1 MTKDGKIS
9 ILIDVDAK
17 QVPNVISSI
26 EKNFG
31 QLGKNADDITK
42 KIGNN
47 MGANTETGA
56 KVANQAVD
64 SVEQS
69 MTDLGRSTDTA
80 TVKAGKSLSENFEVG
95 SKAANNATD
104 SVAKGVTDLTATTS
118 TELAKSGRIMGE
130 SFDSGA
136 KNANQANDSVVK
148 SVTSLVSS
156 VESSAPKIGK
166 ELGGSFQSGAK
177 EATSALDGIGK
188 SSSNMLASIEA
199 TSPKAGRSI
208 GNSFE
213 AGSKQAASALGSI
226 EKSSAQMV
234 PPVELSATKAGKSIA
249 TSLEA
254 GSKDGVKTVSDAV
267 DAMKKDLTSLGDEA
281 EKSGAKM
288 STSFSQ
294 PEPKANLLTGS
305 VGKLSA
311 AMLITKGATTALTM
325 AKGSLD
331 GAFGRID
338 TLNNFE
344 NTMTR
349 LTGSSEEAAAGMEG
363 VRDVVVGTNYMLD
376 SAAQTVQRL
385 VMQNGSLEQST
396 KSYQIWGDAVA
407 MYGDGAAETMDNVMD
422 AMIQMRATGTV
433 NMAQMDRMVRR
444 GVDPWKIYEDATGMS
459 MQSIRDAL
467 RDGEISA
474 NEFFDTV
481 EQAMRDGGNEFTSV
495 SGMAQQAGDTWAGSF
510 ANMATA
516 TSRGTANIIAS
527 MDEAFSETRFGS
539 MKENIQ
545 GFGKAFEGALNG
557 IAGVIPPVVSAVDTM
572 TGGVIA
578 VKDAAVTASPVIIGL
593 GTAFGGLLIVQ
604 KAAVATASY
613 VQMLKY
619 LTGAT
624 SGATMAKKVDAVATK
639 LGISLNLQNATTT
652 KAVVAANISNAA
664 SLKGAAAAQK
674 TYAIAAGASAAA
686 KKALAAASILLN
698 PVVAGTAAVLG
709 AAGIAAAIM
718 GKNFLDTR
726 KKTKELA
733 SELDGLKDDLDNVGK
748 STQSSAKEFESQA
761 KVIESNA
768 ERNKD
773 LAAELQRLSAIE
785 DKSTADKKLMADA
798 VDELNNSVTGLNL
811 SYDEETGLLNATT
824 EEINKRIEASKGMEE
839 VNRLTERQKT
849 LNQEAADI
857 ESSLTEVAKERM
869 RLEQEASESG
879 VDGKKKVKES
889 LEGLSQKEDEL
900 QGLLVENQSER
911 NQLYAEEQEKRRA
924 VAETVSEANSQMIT
938 SWNVLSDAQQA
949 ALESMNSM
957 YKKLV
962 EESGNA
968 FKQIEQQEA
977 ISLDQMKENLQKNAE
992 AMRTWSTN
1000 VAILAKAGVDDGIIM
1015 QLEKLG
1021 PAGALQTQQMVD
1033 EMGLNLGSLAE
1044 LGGEHTKSLL
1054 EQMGLHMEDLPKMSA
1069 EQSAWFVENLDLE
1082 LGKLPETAQ
1091 QHISDLNGTADATMK
1106 QAMASMGNIVGE
1118 ETETVAEKFGL
1129 IPEKSEASLRR
1140 GTEGRDFAQWGRQP
1154 VEEIGDGMVEATAK
1168 VEEAAKEVAQ
1178 TPERVM
1184 GPQLEQTDYASMGA
1198 APPTKLG
1205 QGILDNITSVEEAS
1219 KEVAQTPE
1227 TMFQETIQ
1235 ANRYIPTGQETGK
1248 GLSEGIN
1255 QSNADVELAAKAIGM
1270 IPENT
1275 IQAEMTTEKT
1285 KESGTEVGRGV
1296 AQGIDSSQEAVQQS
1310 AKAVADTPN
1319 NELSSHMNQGNY
1331 AEYGQAVGEGLATGI
1346 AATSP
1351 VVVAEV
1357 NKLVDQ
1363 MVKQTDIGIK
1373 NMTVSFNQVV
1383 PNVANA
1389 LSALPMVASNSMNS
1403 MNMSFQSGS
1412 QVQLATVKALNSNLI
1427 RTFTNTPSEFQS
1439 IGRDIMSRLNS
1450 GMMAESSRVVATSR
1464 NISNRIV
1471 QSFNQ
1476 LPNQMQTAGRNAI
1489 SSLNSGMNSSANQPV
1504 STASRTSSAVV
1515 SAFSGL
1521 PNQLNGV
1528 GRDAMAGL
1536 NAGLN
1541 AGTASVLA
1549 TANRI
1554 ANQVANT
1561 MKQALDIN
1569 SPSRVMAS
1577 EVGRW
1582 IPEGVAVG
1590 IDKYADVAYQSI
1602 DNLSNGILR
1611 ITTPEIALGASSM
1624 GMEARG
1630 TQIINQSYSTQS
1642 PYTSKIAQALTD
1654 LANKEQIVM
1663 IEDTNGL
1670 TKIIGKTMARG
1681 GF

>member
-1 MTKDGKIS
+1 MSRSDGKVT
-9 ILIDVDAK
+9 IDIIVNGK
-17 QVPNVISSI
+17 QVTKEIDTVEQGFSR
-26 EKNFG
+26 
-31 QLGKNADDITK
+31 LGKNADDVMK
-42 KIGNN
+42 KVGSD
-47 MGANTETGA
+47 MGANTESGA
-56 KVANQAVD
+56 KSANQAVD
-64 SVEQS
+64 SVEKTVS
-69 MTDLGRSTDTA
+69 GLGKTTESATA
-80 TVKAGKSLSENFEVG
+80 KAGKSIGDNFDTG
-95 SKAANNATD
+95 AKDANQATD
-104 SVAKGVTDLTATTS
+104 SVAKGVADLTATTS
-118 TELAKSGRIMGE
+118 TELAKSGSIMGE

-156 VESSAPKIGK
+156 VESSAPTMGRSISETFLSAAKDSEASTDFITKSVNQMVSQVDLSATTAGK
-166 ELGGSFQSGAK
+166 SIAENFDSGAK
-177 EATSALDGIGK
+177 SSIAALDSVGKSGSSLLSSVESFSNKSGRAIAESFESGAKQANNATESIGK
-188 SSSNMLASIEA
+188 TAS
-199 TSPKAGRSI
+199 K
-208 GNSFE
+208 
-213 AGSKQAASALGSI
+213 
-226 EKSSAQMV
+226 MV
-234 PPVELSATKAGKSIA
+234 PPVELSATKAGKSISESIKVGA
-249 TSLEA
+249 KR
-254 GSKDGVKTVSDAV
+254 GSSALGSAV
-267 DAMKKDLTSLGDEA
+267 DAMKGHLLALQEYADNTGSKLGDSF
-281 EKSGAKM
+281 EKPNPS
-288 STSFSQ
+288 
-294 PEPKANLLTGS
+294 ANLLTGS

-527 MDEAFSETRFGS
+527 MDEAFGKTRFGS

-545 GFGKAFEGALNG
+545 GFGKTFEGALNS
-557 IAGVIPPVVSAVDTM
+557 IAGVIPPVVSAIDTM
-572 TGGVIA
+572 AGGVIA
-578 VKDAAVTASPVIIGL
+578 VKDAAVTSAPVIVGL
-593 GTAFGGLLIVQ
+593 GTAIGGLLIVQ

-624 SGATMAKKVDAVATK
+624 SSATMAKKVDAVATK
-639 LGISLNLQNATTT
+639 LGISLNLQNATAT

-674 TYAIAAGASAAA
+674 TYAIAAGASAVA

-698 PVVAGTAAVLG
+698 PLVAGTAVALG
-709 AAGIAAAIM
+709 LAGVAAAKM
-718 GKNFLDTR
+718 GIDFFAAR
-726 KKTKELA
+726 KKAKELA
-733 SELDGLKDDLDNVGK
+733 SELDGLKGDLDSVEK

-761 KVIESNA
+761 KVIESNT

-785 DKSTADKKLMADA
+785 DKSAADKKLMADT

-924 VAETVSEANSQMIT
+924 VAETVSAANSQMIT

-1106 QAMASMGNIVGE
+1106 QAMASMANIVGE

-1129 IPEKSEASLRR
+1129 VPEKSEASLRR

-1154 VEEIGDGMVEATAK
+1154 VEEIGDGMVEATPK

-1184 GPQLEQTDYASMGA
+1184 GPQLEQTDYTSMGA

-1219 KEVAQTPE
+1219 KEVANVPEQTIRE
-1227 TMFQETIQ
+1227 TVGIDK
-1235 ANRYIPTGQETGK
+1235 YISLGHPVGEGTSQGVREGK
-1248 GLSEGIN
+1248 S
-1255 QSNADVELAAKAIGM
+1255 QVESAAKEIAM
-1270 IPENT
+1270 VPEN
-1275 IQAEMTTEKT
+1275 ILNNEMTASNYNKN
-1285 KESGTEVGRGV
+1285 GQDVGAGS
-1296 AQGIDSSQEAVQQS
+1296 AKGIKDSQGAVQKA
-1310 AKAVADTPN
+1310 AKEIALVPG
-1319 NELSSHMNQGNY
+1319 NEISTHMNQQ
-1331 AEYGQAVGEGLATGI
+1331 EYQKHGEKVGKGTSQGITDTAPQAVSEI
-1346 AATSP
+1346 
-1351 VVVAEV
+1351 
-1357 NKLVDQ
+1357 NKMTEE
-1363 MVKQTDIGIK
+1363 MVKTSNEGSKKMQEVFEKLTKEIDK
-1373 NMTVSFNQVV
+1373 TLQS
-1383 PNVANA
+1383 
-1389 LSALPMVASNSMNS
+1389 LPKI
-1403 MNMSFQSGS
+1403 
-1412 QVQLATVKALNSNLI
+1412 ATVAMRESNQAYLEGMRGANDII
-1427 RTFTNTPSEFQS
+1427 REGAQQ
-1439 IGRDIMSRLNS
+1439 M
-1450 GMMAESSRVVATSR
+1450 
-1464 NISNRIV
+1464 
-1471 QSFNQ
+1471 
-1476 LPNQMQTAGRNAI
+1476 PNQMNHLPDQFYRIGQNSMIGLNNGLIAGQAQV
-1489 SSLNSGMNSSANQPV
+1489 L
-1504 STASRTSSAVV
+1504 STA
-1515 SAFSGL
+1515 
-1521 PNQLNGV
+1521 
-1528 GRDAMAGL
+1528 
-1536 NAGLN
+1536 
-1541 AGTASVLA
+1541 AS
-1549 TANRI
+1549 I
-1554 ANQVANT
+1554 ANQVAQT
-1561 MKQALDIN
+1561 MQRALDIN
-1569 SPSRVMAS
+1569 SPSKVM
-1577 EVGRW
+1577 EMDVGRW
-1582 IPEGVAVG
+1582 IPAGIGEGIERFKHLALDA
-1590 IDKYADVAYQSI
+1590 IED
-1602 DNLSNGILR
+1602 
-1611 ITTPEIALGASSM
+1611 LGAQLVLPNIQAESVAIAGNAGFGRALPVSTN
-1624 GMEARG
+1624 ESR
-1630 TQIINQSYSTQS
+1630 TTNQTIHNT
-1642 PYTSKIAQALTD
+1642 PHIDIHFGEITIVDDRDIEELAKD
-1654 LANKEQIVM
+1654 LAQNTTDELRRTLRDV
-1663 IEDTNGL
+1663 
-1670 TKIIGKTMARG
+1670 
-1681 GF
+1681 

>member
-1 MTKDGKIS
+1 MHYRKKVKKMSRSDGKVT
-9 ILIDVDAK
+9 IDIIVNGK
-17 QVPNVISSI
+17 QVTKEIDTVEQGFSR
-26 EKNFG
+26 
-31 QLGKNADDITK
+31 LGKNADDVMK
-42 KIGNN
+42 KVGND
-47 MGANTETGA
+47 MGANTESGA
-56 KVANQAVD
+56 KSANKAVD
-64 SVEQS
+64 SVEK
-69 MTDLGRSTDTA
+69 TVNDLGKTTESATA
-80 TVKAGKSLSENFEVG
+80 KAGKSIGDNFDAG
-95 SKAANNATD
+95 SKEANQATD
-104 SVAKGVTDLTATTS
+104 SVAKGVADLTATTS

-136 KNANQANDSVVK
+136 KDANQANESVVK

-166 ELGGSFQSGAK
+166 ELGSSFQSGAK

-188 SSSNMLASIEA
+188 SSSNMLASIEV

-208 GNSFE
+208 GDSFE

-254 GSKDGVKTVSDAV
+254 GSKDGAKTVSDAV
-267 DAMKKDLTSLGDEA
+267 DAMKKDLMSLGDEA

-444 GVDPWKIYEDATGMS
+444 GVDPWKIYEDATGVS

-545 GFGKAFEGALNG
+545 GFGKTFEGVLNN
-557 IAGVIPPVVSAVDTM
+557 IAGVIPPVVSAVDTLV
-572 TGGVIA
+572 GGIVSLTQVSPLANAAILSLTA
-578 VKDAAVTASPVIIGL
+578 GIVGYMVVK
-593 GTAFGGLLIVQ
+593 
-604 KAAVATASY
+604 KADLYTRSFITSI
-613 VQMLKY
+613 KT
-619 LTGAT
+619 LTGAKT
-624 SGATMAKKVDAVATK
+624 AAATVTKTLTVAENAHLSVAAKAKALEAGSIAGVKAHTLAIKAQAAAKMA
-639 LGISLNLQNATTT
+639 L
-652 KAVVAANISNAA
+652 KAVMNPM
-664 SLKGAAAAQK
+664 GAILAGL
-674 TYAIAAGASAAA
+674 AAGAIYLTKKWNENRKAA
-686 KKALAAASILLN
+686 
-698 PVVAGTAAVLG
+698 
-709 AAGIAAAIM
+709 
-718 GKNFLDTR
+718 
-726 KKTKELA
+726 KELA
-733 SELDGLKDDLDNVGK
+733 SELDGLKGDLDSVEK

-761 KVIESNA
+761 KVIESNT

-785 DKSTADKKLMADA
+785 DKSAADKKLMADT

-869 RLEQEASESG
+869 RLEKEASESG

-900 QGLLVENQSER
+900 QSLLVENQSER
-911 NQLYAEEQEKRRA
+911 NQLYTEEQEKRRA

-968 FKQIEQQEA
+968 FQQIEQQEA

-1106 QAMASMGNIVGE
+1106 QAMASMANIVGE
-1118 ETETVAEKFGL
+1118 ETETVTEKFGL

-1140 GTEGRDFAQWGRQP
+1140 GTEGQDFAQWGRQP
-1154 VEEIGDGMVEATAK
+1154 VEEIGDGMVEATPK

-1184 GPQLEQTDYASMGA
+1184 GSQLEQTDYAAMGA
-1198 APPTKLG
+1198 APPTKFG

-1219 KEVAQTPE
+1219 KEVANVPEQTIRE
-1227 TMFQETIQ
+1227 TVGIDK
-1235 ANRYIPTGQETGK
+1235 YISLGHPVGEGTSQGVREGK
-1248 GLSEGIN
+1248 P
-1255 QSNADVELAAKAIGM
+1255 QVESAAKEIARV
-1270 IPENT
+1270 PEN
-1275 IQAEMTTEKT
+1275 ILNNEMTASNYNKN
-1285 KESGTEVGRGV
+1285 GQDVGAGS
-1296 AQGIDSSQEAVQQS
+1296 AKGITDSQGAVQKA
-1310 AKAVADTPN
+1310 AKEIALVPG
-1319 NELSSHMNQGNY
+1319 NEISTHMNQQ
-1331 AEYGQAVGEGLATGI
+1331 EYQKHGEKVGKGTSQGI
-1346 AATSP
+1346 ADTTPRAVS
-1351 VVVAEV
+1351 EI
-1357 NKLVDQ
+1357 NKMTEE
-1363 MVKQTDIGIK
+1363 MVKTSNEGSKKMQEVFEKLTKELDKTLQSLPKIATAAMRESNQAYRDGMRGANDI
-1373 NMTVSFNQVV
+1373 
-1383 PNVANA
+1383 
-1389 LSALPMVASNSMNS
+1389 
-1403 MNMSFQSGS
+1403 
-1412 QVQLATVKALNSNLI
+1412 I
-1427 RTFTNTPSEFQS
+1427 REGAQQ
-1439 IGRDIMSRLNS
+1439 M
-1450 GMMAESSRVVATSR
+1450 
-1464 NISNRIV
+1464 
-1471 QSFNQ
+1471 
-1476 LPNQMQTAGRNAI
+1476 PNQMNHLPDQFYRIGQNSMIGLNNGLIAGQAQV
-1489 SSLNSGMNSSANQPV
+1489 L
-1504 STASRTSSAVV
+1504 STA
-1515 SAFSGL
+1515 
-1521 PNQLNGV
+1521 
-1528 GRDAMAGL
+1528 
-1536 NAGLN
+1536 
-1541 AGTASVLA
+1541 AS
-1549 TANRI
+1549 I
-1554 ANQVANT
+1554 ANQVAQT
-1561 MKQALDIN
+1561 MQRALDIN
-1569 SPSRVMAS
+1569 SPSKVM
-1577 EVGRW
+1577 EMDVGRW
-1582 IPEGVAVG
+1582 IPAGIGEGIERFKHLALDA
-1590 IDKYADVAYQSI
+1590 IED
-1602 DNLSNGILR
+1602 
-1611 ITTPEIALGASSM
+1611 LGAQLVLPNIQAESVAIAGNAGFGLSLPAVKS
-1624 GMEARG
+1624 ESKTT
-1630 TQIINQSYSTQS
+1630 TQTIHNTPHIDIHFDEITIND
-1642 PYTSKIAQALTD
+1642 KLDIAELSEL
-1654 LANKEQIVM
+1654 LAEHTADEM
-1663 IEDTNGL
+1663 RRRLE
-1670 TKIIGKTMARG
+1670 
-1681 GF
+1681 

>member
-1 MTKDGKIS
+1 MSRSDGKVT
-9 ILIDVDAK
+9 IDIIVNGK
-17 QVPNVISSI
+17 QVTKEIDTVEQGFSR
-26 EKNFG
+26 
-31 QLGKNADDITK
+31 LGKNADDVMK
-42 KIGNN
+42 KVGND
-47 MGANTETGA
+47 MGANTESGA
-56 KVANQAVD
+56 KSANKAVD
-64 SVEQS
+64 SVEK
-69 MTDLGRSTDTA
+69 TVNDLGKTTESATA
-80 TVKAGKSLSENFEVG
+80 KAGKSIGDNFDAG
-95 SKAANNATD
+95 SKEANQATD
-104 SVAKGVTDLTATTS
+104 SVAKGVADLTATTS

-136 KNANQANDSVVK
+136 KDANQANESVVK

-166 ELGGSFQSGAK
+166 ELGSSFQSGAK

-188 SSSNMLASIEA
+188 SSSNMLASIEV

-208 GNSFE
+208 GDSFE

-254 GSKDGVKTVSDAV
+254 GSKDGAKTVSDAV
-267 DAMKKDLTSLGDEA
+267 DAMKKDLMSLGDEA

-444 GVDPWKIYEDATGMS
+444 GVDPWKIYEDATGVS

-545 GFGKAFEGALNG
+545 GFGKTFEGVLNN
-557 IAGVIPPVVSAVDTM
+557 IAGVIPPVVSAVDTLV
-572 TGGVIA
+572 GGIVSLTQVSPLANAAILSLTA
-578 VKDAAVTASPVIIGL
+578 GIVGYMVVK
-593 GTAFGGLLIVQ
+593 
-604 KAAVATASY
+604 KADLYTRSFITSI
-613 VQMLKY
+613 KT
-619 LTGAT
+619 LTGAKT
-624 SGATMAKKVDAVATK
+624 AAATVTKTLTVAENAHLSVAAKAKALEAGSIAGVKAHTLAIKAQAAAKMA
-639 LGISLNLQNATTT
+639 L
-652 KAVVAANISNAA
+652 KAVMNPM
-664 SLKGAAAAQK
+664 GAILAGL
-674 TYAIAAGASAAA
+674 AAGAIYLTKKWNENRKAA
-686 KKALAAASILLN
+686 
-698 PVVAGTAAVLG
+698 
-709 AAGIAAAIM
+709 
-718 GKNFLDTR
+718 
-726 KKTKELA
+726 KELA
-733 SELDGLKDDLDNVGK
+733 SELDGLKGDLDSVEK

-761 KVIESNA
+761 KVIESNT

-785 DKSTADKKLMADA
+785 DKSAADKKLMADT

-869 RLEQEASESG
+869 RLEKEASESG

-900 QGLLVENQSER
+900 QSLLVENQSER
-911 NQLYAEEQEKRRA
+911 NQLYTEEQEKRRA

-968 FKQIEQQEA
+968 FQQIEQQEA

-1106 QAMASMGNIVGE
+1106 QAMASMANIVGE
-1118 ETETVAEKFGL
+1118 ETETVTEKFGL

-1140 GTEGRDFAQWGRQP
+1140 GTEGQDFAQWGRQP
-1154 VEEIGDGMVEATAK
+1154 VEEIGDGMVEATPK

-1184 GPQLEQTDYASMGA
+1184 GSQLEQTDYAAMGA
-1198 APPTKLG
+1198 APPTKFG

-1219 KEVAQTPE
+1219 KEVANVPEQTIRE
-1227 TMFQETIQ
+1227 TVGIDK
-1235 ANRYIPTGQETGK
+1235 YISLGHPVGEGTSQGVREGK
-1248 GLSEGIN
+1248 P
-1255 QSNADVELAAKAIGM
+1255 QVESAAKEIARV
-1270 IPENT
+1270 PEN
-1275 IQAEMTTEKT
+1275 ILNNEMTASNYNKN
-1285 KESGTEVGRGV
+1285 GQDVGAGS
-1296 AQGIDSSQEAVQQS
+1296 AKGITDSQGAVQKA
-1310 AKAVADTPN
+1310 AKEIALVPG
-1319 NELSSHMNQGNY
+1319 NEISTHMNQQ
-1331 AEYGQAVGEGLATGI
+1331 EYQKHGEKVGKGTSQGI
-1346 AATSP
+1346 ADTTPRAVS
-1351 VVVAEV
+1351 EI
-1357 NKLVDQ
+1357 NKMTEE
-1363 MVKQTDIGIK
+1363 MVKTSNEGSKKMQEVFEKLTKELDKTLQSLPKIATAAMRESNQAYRDGMRGANDI
-1373 NMTVSFNQVV
+1373 
-1383 PNVANA
+1383 
-1389 LSALPMVASNSMNS
+1389 
-1403 MNMSFQSGS
+1403 
-1412 QVQLATVKALNSNLI
+1412 I
-1427 RTFTNTPSEFQS
+1427 REGAQQ
-1439 IGRDIMSRLNS
+1439 M
-1450 GMMAESSRVVATSR
+1450 
-1464 NISNRIV
+1464 
-1471 QSFNQ
+1471 
-1476 LPNQMQTAGRNAI
+1476 PNQMNHLPDQFYRIGQNSMIGLNNGLIAGQAQV
-1489 SSLNSGMNSSANQPV
+1489 L
-1504 STASRTSSAVV
+1504 STA
-1515 SAFSGL
+1515 
-1521 PNQLNGV
+1521 
-1528 GRDAMAGL
+1528 
-1536 NAGLN
+1536 
-1541 AGTASVLA
+1541 AS
-1549 TANRI
+1549 I
-1554 ANQVANT
+1554 ANQVAQT
-1561 MKQALDIN
+1561 MQRALDIN
-1569 SPSRVMAS
+1569 SPSKVM
-1577 EVGRW
+1577 EMDVGRW
-1582 IPEGVAVG
+1582 IPAGIGEGIERFKHLALDA
-1590 IDKYADVAYQSI
+1590 IED
-1602 DNLSNGILR
+1602 
-1611 ITTPEIALGASSM
+1611 LGAQLVLPNIQAESVAIAGNAGFGLSLPAVKS
-1624 GMEARG
+1624 ESKTT
-1630 TQIINQSYSTQS
+1630 TQTIHNTPHIDIHFDEITIND
-1642 PYTSKIAQALTD
+1642 KLDIAELSEL
-1654 LANKEQIVM
+1654 LAEHTADEM
-1663 IEDTNGL
+1663 RRRLE
-1670 TKIIGKTMARG
+1670 
-1681 GF
+1681 

>member
-1 MTKDGKIS
+1 MSRSDGKVT
-9 ILIDVDAK
+9 IDIIVNGK
-17 QVPNVISSI
+17 QVTKEIDTVEQGFSR
-26 EKNFG
+26 
-31 QLGKNADDITK
+31 LGKNADDVMK
-42 KIGNN
+42 KVGND
-47 MGANTETGA
+47 MGANTESGA
-56 KVANQAVD
+56 KSANKAVD
-64 SVEQS
+64 SVEK
-69 MTDLGRSTDTA
+69 TVNDLGKTTESATA
-80 TVKAGKSLSENFEVG
+80 KAGKSIGDNFDAG
-95 SKAANNATD
+95 SKEANQATD
-104 SVAKGVTDLTATTS
+104 SVAKGVADLTATTS

-136 KNANQANDSVVK
+136 KDANQANEGVVK

-166 ELGGSFQSGAK
+166 ELGSSFQSGAK

-188 SSSNMLASIEA
+188 SSSNMLASIEV

-208 GNSFE
+208 GDSFE

-254 GSKDGVKTVSDAV
+254 GSKDGAKTVSDAV
-267 DAMKKDLTSLGDEA
+267 DAMKKDLASLGDEA

-545 GFGKAFEGALNG
+545 GFGKTFEGVLNN
-557 IAGVIPPVVSAVDTM
+557 IAGVIPPVVSAVDTLV
-572 TGGVIA
+572 GGIVSLTQVSPLANAAILSLTA
-578 VKDAAVTASPVIIGL
+578 GIVGYMVVK
-593 GTAFGGLLIVQ
+593 
-604 KAAVATASY
+604 KADLYTRSFITSI
-613 VQMLKY
+613 KT
-619 LTGAT
+619 LTGAKT
-624 SGATMAKKVDAVATK
+624 AAATVTKTLTVAKNAHLSVAAKAKALEAGSIAGVKAHTLAIKAQAAAKMA
-639 LGISLNLQNATTT
+639 L
-652 KAVVAANISNAA
+652 KAVMNPMR
-664 SLKGAAAAQK
+664 
-674 TYAIAAGASAAA
+674 AILAGLAAGAIYLTKKWNENRKAA
-686 KKALAAASILLN
+686 
-698 PVVAGTAAVLG
+698 
-709 AAGIAAAIM
+709 
-718 GKNFLDTR
+718 
-726 KKTKELA
+726 KELA

-761 KVIESNA
+761 KVIESNT

-785 DKSTADKKLMADA
+785 DKSAADKKLMADT

-900 QGLLVENQSER
+900 QSLLVENQSER
-911 NQLYAEEQEKRRA
+911 NQLYTEEQEKRRA

-1106 QAMASMGNIVGE
+1106 QAMASMANIVGE

-1129 IPEKSEASLRR
+1129 VPEKSEASLRR

-1154 VEEIGDGMVEATAK
+1154 VEEIGDGMIEATPK

-1198 APPTKLG
+1198 APPTKFG

-1219 KEVAQTPE
+1219 KEVANVPEQTIRE
-1227 TMFQETIQ
+1227 TVGIDK
-1235 ANRYIPTGQETGK
+1235 YISLGHPVGEGTSQGVREGK
-1248 GLSEGIN
+1248 P
-1255 QSNADVELAAKAIGM
+1255 QVESAAKEIAM
-1270 IPENT
+1270 VPEN
-1275 IQAEMTTEKT
+1275 ILNNEMAASNYNKN
-1285 KESGTEVGRGV
+1285 GQDVGAGS
-1296 AQGIDSSQEAVQQS
+1296 AKGITDSQGAVQKA
-1310 AKAVADTPN
+1310 AKEIALVPG
-1319 NELSSHMNQGNY
+1319 NEISTHMNQQ
-1331 AEYGQAVGEGLATGI
+1331 EYQKHGEKVGKGTSQGIADTAPQAVSEINKMTEEMVKISNEGSKKMQEVFEKLTKEIDKTLQSLPKIATAIMRESNQAYSDGMRDANDTIRNGAQRMPDQMSHLPDQFYRIGQNSMIGLNNGLIAGQA
-1346 AATSP
+1346 
-1351 VVVAEV
+1351 
-1357 NKLVDQ
+1357 
-1363 MVKQTDIGIK
+1363 
-1373 NMTVSFNQVV
+1373 QV
-1383 PNVANA
+1383 
-1389 LSALPMVASNSMNS
+1389 L
-1403 MNMSFQSGS
+1403 
-1412 QVQLATVKALNSNLI
+1412 
-1427 RTFTNTPSEFQS
+1427 
-1439 IGRDIMSRLNS
+1439 
-1450 GMMAESSRVVATSR
+1450 
-1464 NISNRIV
+1464 
-1471 QSFNQ
+1471 
-1476 LPNQMQTAGRNAI
+1476 
-1489 SSLNSGMNSSANQPV
+1489 
-1504 STASRTSSAVV
+1504 STA
-1515 SAFSGL
+1515 
-1521 PNQLNGV
+1521 
-1528 GRDAMAGL
+1528 
-1536 NAGLN
+1536 
-1541 AGTASVLA
+1541 AS
-1549 TANRI
+1549 I
-1554 ANQVANT
+1554 ANQVAQT
-1561 MKQALDIN
+1561 MQRALDIN
-1569 SPSRVMAS
+1569 SPSKVM
-1577 EVGRW
+1577 EMDVGRW
-1582 IPEGVAVG
+1582 IPAGIGEGIERFKHLALDA
-1590 IDKYADVAYQSI
+1590 IED
-1602 DNLSNGILR
+1602 
-1611 ITTPEIALGASSM
+1611 LGAQLVLPNIQAESVAIAGNAGFGLSLPAVKS
-1624 GMEARG
+1624 ESK
-1630 TQIINQSYSTQS
+1630 TTNQTIHNTPHIDIHFDEITIND
-1642 PYTSKIAQALTD
+1642 KLDIAELSEL
-1654 LANKEQIVM
+1654 LAEHTADEM
-1663 IEDTNGL
+1663 RRRLE
-1670 TKIIGKTMARG
+1670 
-1681 GF
+1681 

>member
-95 SKAANNATD
+95 SKAANTATD
-104 SVAKGVTDLTATTS
+104 SVAKGVADLTATTS

-136 KNANQANDSVVK
+136 KDANQANDSVVK

-166 ELGGSFQSGAK
+166 ELGSSFQSGAK

-254 GSKDGVKTVSDAV
+254 GSKDGAKTVSDAV

-281 EKSGAKM
+281 EKAGAKM

-294 PEPKANLLTGS
+294 PESKANLLTGS

-349 LTGSSEEAAAGMEG
+349 LTSSSEEAAAGMEG

-422 AMIQMRATGTV
+422 AMIQMRATGSV

-545 GFGKAFEGALNG
+545 GFGKTFEGALNG

-578 VKDAAVTASPVIIGL
+578 VKNAAVTASPVIIGL

-604 KAAVATASY
+604 KVAIGTTSFI
-613 VQMLKY
+613 QMLKY

-624 SGATMAKKVDAVATK
+624 SAATMATNVNTVATK
-639 LGISLNLQNATTT
+639 LASGANTT
-652 KAVVAANISNAA
+652 NAA
-664 SLKGAAAAQK
+664 SLKGAIAAQK
-674 TYAIAAGASAAA
+674 IYAIATNASVAAT
-686 KKALAAASILLN
+686 KALGVAKALILN
-698 PVVAGTAAVLG
+698 PALALGLVALG
-709 AAGIAAAIM
+709 AAGYAATKM
-718 GKNFLDTR
+718 GMNFFDAR

-748 STQSSAKEFESQA
+748 STQSSAKEFELQA
-761 KVIESNA
+761 KMIESNT

-785 DKSTADKKLMADA
+785 DKSAADKKLMADT

-889 LEGLSQKEDEL
+889 LEGLSQKEDEH
-900 QGLLVENQSER
+900 QSLLVENQSER
-911 NQLYAEEQEKRRA
+911 NQLYTEEQEKRRA

-1033 EMGLNLGSLAE
+1033 EMGLNLSSLAE
-1044 LGGEHTKSLL
+1044 LGGEHTKKLL

-1154 VEEIGDGMVEATAK
+1154 VEEIGDGMVEATPK

-1184 GPQLEQTDYASMGA
+1184 GPQLEQTDYASMGT

-1275 IQAEMTTEKT
+1275 IQAEMTTEKN
-1285 KESGTEVGRGV
+1285 KESGTEVGRGI

-1319 NELSSHMNQGNY
+1319 NELSSHMNQGIY

-1346 AATSP
+1346 ADTSP

-1439 IGRDIMSRLNS
+1439 IGRNIMSRLNS

-1476 LPNQMQTAGRNAI
+1476 LPNQMQMTGRNAI
-1489 SSLNSGMNSSANQPV
+1489 SSLNSGMNSSVSQPIL
-1504 STASRTSSAVV
+1504 TASRTSSAVV

-1521 PNQLNGV
+1521 SNQLNGV

-1554 ANQVANT
+1554 ANQVAAT
-1561 MKQALDIN
+1561 MKSALDIN
-1569 SPSRVMAS
+1569 SPSKVMAN

-1582 IPEGVAVG
+1582 IPEGVAAG
-1590 IDKYADVAYQSI
+1590 IEKYAGVVYQEI
-1602 DNLSNGILR
+1602 DNLSAGMLK
-1611 ITTPEIALGASSM
+1611 ITTPEVALGS
-1624 GMEARG
+1624 ARMWRELSNEKISQ
-1630 TQIINQSYSTQS
+1630 TIVHQS
-1642 PYTSKIAQALTD
+1642 PSVDMAELARVLNSRPIKVNSILDGEKISSTFDQSLGRQMYKRQYT
-1654 LANKEQIVM
+1654 
-1663 IEDTNGL
+1663 
-1670 TKIIGKTMARG
+1670 G
-1681 GF
+1681 GVGFA

>member
-1 MTKDGKIS
+1 MSRSDGKVT
-9 ILIDVDAK
+9 IDIIVNGK
-17 QVPNVISSI
+17 QVTKEIDTVEQGFSR
-26 EKNFG
+26 
-31 QLGKNADDITK
+31 LGKNADDVMK
-42 KIGNN
+42 KVGSD
-47 MGANTETGA
+47 MGANTESGA
-56 KVANQAVD
+56 KSANQAVD
-64 SVEQS
+64 SVEKTVS
-69 MTDLGRSTDTA
+69 VLGKTTESATA
-80 TVKAGKSLSENFEVG
+80 KAGKSIGDNFDAG
-95 SKAANNATD
+95 SKEANQATD
-104 SVAKGVTDLTATTS
+104 SVAKGVADLTATTS

-136 KNANQANDSVVK
+136 KDANQANESVVK

-166 ELGGSFQSGAK
+166 ELGSSFQSGAK
-177 EATSALDGIGK
+177 EATSALNGIGK
-188 SSSNMLASIEA
+188 SSSNMLASIEV

-208 GNSFE
+208 GDSFE

-254 GSKDGVKTVSDAV
+254 GSKDGAKTVSDAV
-267 DAMKKDLTSLGDEA
+267 DAMKKDLMSLGDEA

-311 AMLITKGATTALTM
+311 AMLITKGATTALSM

-545 GFGKAFEGALNG
+545 GFGKTFEGALNG

-572 TGGVIA
+572 AGGVIA
-578 VKDAAVTASPVIIGL
+578 VKDVSADAAPYIIGL
-593 GTAFGGLLIVQ
+593 GTAFGGLLIIQ
-604 KAAVATASY
+604 KVAVGTTTY
-613 VQMLKY
+613 IQMLKY

-624 SGATMAKKVDAVATK
+624 SAATMATKVDTVATK
-639 LGISLNLQNATTT
+639 LATG
-652 KAVVAANISNAA
+652 ANTANAA
-664 SLKGAAAAQK
+664 SLKGAIAAQK
-674 TYAIAAGASAAA
+674 TYTLATNAATVAT
-686 KKALAAASILLN
+686 KAFGVVKSLVVNPALGLTVLA
-698 PVVAGTAAVLG
+698 LG
-709 AAGIAAAIM
+709 AAGVAAAKM
-718 GKNFLDTR
+718 GIDFFAAR

-733 SELDGLKDDLDNVGK
+733 SELDGLKGDLDSVEK

-761 KVIESNA
+761 KVIESNT

-785 DKSTADKKLMADA
+785 DKSAADKKLMADT

-869 RLEQEASESG
+869 RLEKEASESG

-900 QGLLVENQSER
+900 QSLLVENQSER
-911 NQLYAEEQEKRRA
+911 NQLYTEEQEKRRA

-1044 LGGEHTKSLL
+1044 LGGEHTKTLL

-1106 QAMASMGNIVGE
+1106 QAMASMANIVGE

-1129 IPEKSEASLRR
+1129 VPEKSEASLRR

-1154 VEEIGDGMVEATAK
+1154 VEEIGDGMVEATPK

-1184 GPQLEQTDYASMGA
+1184 GSQLEQTDYASMGA
-1198 APPTKLG
+1198 APPTKFG

-1219 KEVAQTPE
+1219 KEVANVPEQTIRE
-1227 TMFQETIQ
+1227 TVGIDK
-1235 ANRYIPTGQETGK
+1235 YISLGHPVGEGTSQGVREGK
-1248 GLSEGIN
+1248 P
-1255 QSNADVELAAKAIGM
+1255 QVESAAKEIAM
-1270 IPENT
+1270 VPEN
-1275 IQAEMTTEKT
+1275 ILNNEMTASNYNKN
-1285 KESGTEVGRGV
+1285 GQDVGAGS
-1296 AQGIDSSQEAVQQS
+1296 AKGITDSQGAVQKA
-1310 AKAVADTPN
+1310 AKEIALVPG
-1319 NELSSHMNQGNY
+1319 NEISTHMNQQ
-1331 AEYGQAVGEGLATGI
+1331 EYQKHGEKVGKGTSQGIADAAPQAVSEINKMTEAMVKISNEGSKKMQEVFEKLTKEIDKTLQSLPKIATAIMRESNQAYSDGMRDANDTIRNGAQRMPDQMSHLPDQFYRIGQNSMIGLNNGLIAGQAHVL
-1346 AATSP
+1346 
-1351 VVVAEV
+1351 
-1357 NKLVDQ
+1357 
-1363 MVKQTDIGIK
+1363 
-1373 NMTVSFNQVV
+1373 
-1383 PNVANA
+1383 
-1389 LSALPMVASNSMNS
+1389 
-1403 MNMSFQSGS
+1403 
-1412 QVQLATVKALNSNLI
+1412 
-1427 RTFTNTPSEFQS
+1427 
-1439 IGRDIMSRLNS
+1439 
-1450 GMMAESSRVVATSR
+1450 
-1464 NISNRIV
+1464 
-1471 QSFNQ
+1471 
-1476 LPNQMQTAGRNAI
+1476 
-1489 SSLNSGMNSSANQPV
+1489 
-1504 STASRTSSAVV
+1504 STA
-1515 SAFSGL
+1515 
-1521 PNQLNGV
+1521 
-1528 GRDAMAGL
+1528 
-1536 NAGLN
+1536 
-1541 AGTASVLA
+1541 AS
-1549 TANRI
+1549 I
-1554 ANQVANT
+1554 ANQVAQT
-1561 MKQALDIN
+1561 MQRALDIN
-1569 SPSRVMAS
+1569 SPSKVM
-1577 EVGRW
+1577 EMDVGRW
-1582 IPEGVAVG
+1582 IPAGIGEGIERFKHLALDA
-1590 IDKYADVAYQSI
+1590 IED
-1602 DNLSNGILR
+1602 
-1611 ITTPEIALGASSM
+1611 LGAQLVLPNIQAESVAIAGNAGFGLSLPAVKS
-1624 GMEARG
+1624 ETKTT
-1630 TQIINQSYSTQS
+1630 TQTIHNTPHIDIHFDEITIND
-1642 PYTSKIAQALTD
+1642 KLDIAELSEL
-1654 LANKEQIVM
+1654 LAEHTADEM
-1663 IEDTNGL
+1663 RRRLE
-1670 TKIIGKTMARG
+1670 
-1681 GF
+1681 

>member
-1 MTKDGKIS
+1 MHYRKKVKKMSRSDGKVT
-9 ILIDVDAK
+9 IDIIVNGK
-17 QVPNVISSI
+17 QVTKEIDTVEQGFSR
-26 EKNFG
+26 
-31 QLGKNADDITK
+31 LGKNADDVMK
-42 KIGNN
+42 KVGSD
-47 MGANTETGA
+47 MGANTESGA
-56 KVANQAVD
+56 KSANQAVD
-64 SVEQS
+64 SVEKAVS
-69 MTDLGRSTDTA
+69 GLGKTTESATA
-80 TVKAGKSLSENFEVG
+80 KAGKSIGDNFDTG
-95 SKAANNATD
+95 AKDANQATD
-104 SVAKGVTDLTATTS
+104 SVAKGVADLTATTS

-136 KNANQANDSVVK
+136 KNANQANDSVAK

-208 GNSFE
+208 GDSFE

-234 PPVELSATKAGKSIA
+234 PPIELSATKAGKSIA

-254 GSKDGVKTVSDAV
+254 GSKDGAKTVSDAV

-474 NEFFDTV
+474 NQFFDTV

-527 MDEAFSETRFGS
+527 MDEAFGKTRFGS

-545 GFGKAFEGALNG
+545 GFGKTFEGALNG
-557 IAGVIPPVVSAVDTM
+557 IAGVIPPVVSAIDTM
-572 TGGVIA
+572 AGGVIA
-578 VKDAAVTASPVIIGL
+578 VKDASADAAPYIIGL
-593 GTAFGGLLIVQ
+593 GTAFGGLLIIQ
-604 KAAVATASY
+604 KVAVGTTTY
-613 VQMLKY
+613 IQMLKY

-624 SGATMAKKVDAVATK
+624 SAATMATKVDTVATK
-639 LGISLNLQNATTT
+639 LATG
-652 KAVVAANISNAA
+652 ANTANAA
-664 SLKGAAAAQK
+664 SLKGAIAAQK
-674 TYAIAAGASAAA
+674 TYTLATNAATVAT
-686 KKALAAASILLN
+686 KAFGVVKSLVVNPALGLTVLA
-698 PVVAGTAAVLG
+698 LG
-709 AAGIAAAIM
+709 AAGVAATKM
-718 GKNFLDTR
+718 GIDFFAAR
-726 KKTKELA
+726 KKAKELA
-733 SELDGLKDDLDNVGK
+733 SELDGLKGDLDSVGK
-748 STQSSAKEFESQA
+748 STESSAKEFELQA
-761 KVIESNA
+761 KVIESNT

-773 LAAELQRLSAIE
+773 LADELQRLSAIE
-785 DKSTADKKLMADA
+785 DKSAADKKLMADT

-900 QGLLVENQSER
+900 QSLLVENQSER
-911 NQLYAEEQEKRRA
+911 NQLYTEEQEKRRA

-1106 QAMASMGNIVGE
+1106 QAMASMANIVGE
-1118 ETETVAEKFGL
+1118 ETETVSEKFGL
-1129 IPEKSEASLRR
+1129 VPEKSEASLRR

-1154 VEEIGDGMVEATAK
+1154 VEEIGDGMVEATPK

-1184 GPQLEQTDYASMGA
+1184 GPQLEQTDYTSMGA

-1219 KEVAQTPE
+1219 KEVANVPEQTIRE
-1227 TMFQETIQ
+1227 TVGIDK
-1235 ANRYIPTGQETGK
+1235 YISLGHPVGEGTSQGVREGK
-1248 GLSEGIN
+1248 S
-1255 QSNADVELAAKAIGM
+1255 QVESAAKEIAM
-1270 IPENT
+1270 VPEN
-1275 IQAEMTTEKT
+1275 ILNNEMTASNYNKN
-1285 KESGTEVGRGV
+1285 GQDVGAGS
-1296 AQGIDSSQEAVQQS
+1296 AKGIKDSQGAVQKA
-1310 AKAVADTPN
+1310 AKEIALVPG
-1319 NELSSHMNQGNY
+1319 NEISTHMNQQ
-1331 AEYGQAVGEGLATGI
+1331 EYQKHGEKVGKGTSQGIADTAPQAVSEI
-1346 AATSP
+1346 
-1351 VVVAEV
+1351 
-1357 NKLVDQ
+1357 NKMTEE
-1363 MVKQTDIGIK
+1363 MVKTSNEGSKKMQEVFEKLTKEIDKTLQSLPKIATAIMRESNQAYLEGMRGANDI
-1373 NMTVSFNQVV
+1373 
-1383 PNVANA
+1383 
-1389 LSALPMVASNSMNS
+1389 
-1403 MNMSFQSGS
+1403 
-1412 QVQLATVKALNSNLI
+1412 I
-1427 RTFTNTPSEFQS
+1427 REGAQQ
-1439 IGRDIMSRLNS
+1439 M
-1450 GMMAESSRVVATSR
+1450 
-1464 NISNRIV
+1464 
-1471 QSFNQ
+1471 
-1476 LPNQMQTAGRNAI
+1476 PNQMNHLPDQFYRIGQNSMIGLNNGLIAGQAQV
-1489 SSLNSGMNSSANQPV
+1489 L
-1504 STASRTSSAVV
+1504 STA
-1515 SAFSGL
+1515 
-1521 PNQLNGV
+1521 
-1528 GRDAMAGL
+1528 
-1536 NAGLN
+1536 
-1541 AGTASVLA
+1541 AS
-1549 TANRI
+1549 I
-1554 ANQVANT
+1554 ANQVAQT
-1561 MKQALDIN
+1561 MQRALDIN
-1569 SPSRVMAS
+1569 SPSKVM
-1577 EVGRW
+1577 EMDVGRW
-1582 IPEGVAVG
+1582 IPAGIGEGIERFKHLALDA
-1590 IDKYADVAYQSI
+1590 IED
-1602 DNLSNGILR
+1602 
-1611 ITTPEIALGASSM
+1611 LGAQLVLPNIQAESVAIAGNAGFGRALPVSTN
-1624 GMEARG
+1624 ESR
-1630 TQIINQSYSTQS
+1630 TTNQTIHNTPHIDIHFSEITIVDDRDIEELA
-1642 PYTSKIAQALTD
+1642 KD
-1654 LANKEQIVM
+1654 LAQNTTDELRRTLRDV
-1663 IEDTNGL
+1663 
-1670 TKIIGKTMARG
+1670 
-1681 GF
+1681 

>member
-1 MTKDGKIS
+1 MHYRKKVKKMSRSDGKVT
-9 ILIDVDAK
+9 IDIIVNGK
-17 QVPNVISSI
+17 QVTKEIDTVEQGFSR
-26 EKNFG
+26 
-31 QLGKNADDITK
+31 LGKNADDVMK
-42 KIGNN
+42 KVGSD
-47 MGANTETGA
+47 MGANTESGA
-56 KVANQAVD
+56 KSANQAVD
-64 SVEQS
+64 SVEKTVS
-69 MTDLGRSTDTA
+69 GLGKTTESATA
-80 TVKAGKSLSENFEVG
+80 KAGKSIGDNFDTG
-95 SKAANNATD
+95 AKDANQATD
-104 SVAKGVTDLTATTS
+104 SVAKGVADLTATTS

-136 KNANQANDSVVK
+136 KDANQANESVVK
-148 SVTSLVSS
+148 SVASLVSS

-166 ELGGSFQSGAK
+166 ELGSSFQSGAK

-188 SSSNMLASIEA
+188 SSSNMLASIEV

-208 GNSFE
+208 GDSFE

-254 GSKDGVKTVSDAV
+254 GSKDGAKTVSDAV

-294 PEPKANLLTGS
+294 PEPKANSLTGS

-311 AMLITKGATTALTM
+311 AMLITKGATTALSM
-325 AKGSLD
+325 AKVSLD

-474 NEFFDTV
+474 NQFFDTV

-527 MDEAFSETRFGS
+527 MDEAFGKTRFGS

-545 GFGKAFEGALNG
+545 GFGKTFEGALNS
-557 IAGVIPPVVSAVDTM
+557 IAGVIPPVVSAIDTM
-572 TGGVIA
+572 AGGIIA
-578 VKDAAVTASPVIIGL
+578 VKDAAVTAAPVIVGL
-593 GTAFGGLLIVQ
+593 GTAIGGLLIVQ

-674 TYAIAAGASAAA
+674 TYAIAAGASAVA

-698 PVVAGTAAVLG
+698 PVVAGTAVALG
-709 AAGIAAAIM
+709 LAGVAAAKM
-718 GKNFLDTR
+718 GIDFFAAR
-726 KKTKELA
+726 KKAKELA
-733 SELDGLKDDLDNVGK
+733 SELDGLKGDLDSVGK
-748 STQSSAKEFESQA
+748 STESSAKEFESQA
-761 KVIESNA
+761 KVIESNT

-773 LAAELQRLSAIE
+773 LATELQRLSAIE
-785 DKSTADKKLMADA
+785 DKSAADKKLMADT

-900 QGLLVENQSER
+900 QSLLVENQSER
-911 NQLYAEEQEKRRA
+911 NQLYTEEQEKRRA

-1033 EMGLNLGSLAE
+1033 EMGLNLSSLAE
-1044 LGGEHTKSLL
+1044 LGGEHTKTLL

-1140 GTEGRDFAQWGRQP
+1140 GTEGQDFAQWGRQP
-1154 VEEIGDGMVEATAK
+1154 VEEIGDGMVEATPK

-1198 APPTKLG
+1198 APPTKFG

-1219 KEVAQTPE
+1219 KEVANVPEQTIRE
-1227 TMFQETIQ
+1227 TVGIDK
-1235 ANRYIPTGQETGK
+1235 YISLGHPVGEGTSQGVREGK
-1248 GLSEGIN
+1248 P
-1255 QSNADVELAAKAIGM
+1255 QVESAAKEIAM
-1270 IPENT
+1270 VPEN
-1275 IQAEMTTEKT
+1275 ILNNEMTASNYNKN
-1285 KESGTEVGRGV
+1285 GQDVGVGS
-1296 AQGIDSSQEAVQQS
+1296 AKGIKDSQVAVQKA
-1310 AKAVADTPN
+1310 AKEIALVPG
-1319 NELSSHMNQGNY
+1319 NEISTHMNQQ
-1331 AEYGQAVGEGLATGI
+1331 EYQKHGEKVGKGTSQGIADTAPQAVSEINKMTEEMVKTSNEGSKKMQEVFEKLTKEIDKTLQSLPKIASTIMRESNQAYSDGMRDANDTIRNGAQRMPDQMSHLPDQFYRIGQNSMIGLNNGLIAGQA
-1346 AATSP
+1346 
-1351 VVVAEV
+1351 
-1357 NKLVDQ
+1357 
-1363 MVKQTDIGIK
+1363 
-1373 NMTVSFNQVV
+1373 QV
-1383 PNVANA
+1383 
-1389 LSALPMVASNSMNS
+1389 L
-1403 MNMSFQSGS
+1403 
-1412 QVQLATVKALNSNLI
+1412 
-1427 RTFTNTPSEFQS
+1427 
-1439 IGRDIMSRLNS
+1439 
-1450 GMMAESSRVVATSR
+1450 
-1464 NISNRIV
+1464 
-1471 QSFNQ
+1471 
-1476 LPNQMQTAGRNAI
+1476 
-1489 SSLNSGMNSSANQPV
+1489 
-1504 STASRTSSAVV
+1504 STA
-1515 SAFSGL
+1515 
-1521 PNQLNGV
+1521 
-1528 GRDAMAGL
+1528 
-1536 NAGLN
+1536 
-1541 AGTASVLA
+1541 AS
-1549 TANRI
+1549 I
-1554 ANQVANT
+1554 ANQVART
-1561 MKQALDIN
+1561 MQRALDIN
-1569 SPSRVMAS
+1569 SPSKVMMMD
-1577 EVGRW
+1577 VGRW
-1582 IPEGVAVG
+1582 IPAGIGEG
-1590 IDKYADVAYQSI
+1590 IERFKHYALDAI
-1602 DNLSNGILR
+1602 ED
-1611 ITTPEIALGASSM
+1611 LGAQLVLPDIQAESVAIA
-1624 GMEARG
+1624 GNAGFAR
-1630 TQIINQSYSTQS
+1630 
-1642 PYTSKIAQALTD
+1642 ALTVSTNESRTTNQTINSTPHIDIHFGEITIVDDRDIEELAKD
-1654 LANKEQIVM
+1654 LAQNTTDELRRSLRDV
-1663 IEDTNGL
+1663 
-1670 TKIIGKTMARG
+1670 
-1681 GF
+1681 

>member
-1 MTKDGKIS
+1 MSRSDGKVT
-9 ILIDVDAK
+9 IDIIVNGK
-17 QVPNVISSI
+17 QVTKEIDTVEQGFSR
-26 EKNFG
+26 
-31 QLGKNADDITK
+31 LGKNADDVMK
-42 KIGNN
+42 KVGSD
-47 MGANTETGA
+47 MGVNTESGA
-56 KVANQAVD
+56 KSANQAVD
-64 SVEQS
+64 SVEK
-69 MTDLGRSTDTA
+69 TVNDLGKTTESATA
-80 TVKAGKSLSENFEVG
+80 KAGKSIGDNFDTG
-95 SKAANNATD
+95 AKDANQATD
-104 SVAKGVTDLTATTS
+104 SVAKGVADLTATTS

-136 KNANQANDSVVK
+136 KDANQANESVVK

-166 ELGGSFQSGAK
+166 ELGSSFQSGAK
-177 EATSALDGIGK
+177 EATSALNGIGK
-188 SSSNMLASIEA
+188 SSSNMLASIEV

-254 GSKDGVKTVSDAV
+254 GSKDGAKTVSDAV
-267 DAMKKDLTSLGDEA
+267 DAMKKDLASLGDEA

-311 AMLITKGATTALTM
+311 AMLITKGATTALSM

-545 GFGKAFEGALNG
+545 GFGKTFEGVLNN

-709 AAGIAAAIM
+709 AAGVAAAIM

-761 KVIESNA
+761 KVIESNT

-785 DKSTADKKLMADA
+785 DKSAADKKLMADT

-900 QGLLVENQSER
+900 QSLLVENQSER
-911 NQLYAEEQEKRRA
+911 NQLYTEEQEKRRA

-1044 LGGEHTKSLL
+1044 LGGEHTKTLL

-1106 QAMASMGNIVGE
+1106 QAMASMANIVGE

-1129 IPEKSEASLRR
+1129 VPEKSEASLRR

-1154 VEEIGDGMVEATAK
+1154 VEEIGDGMVEATPK

-1198 APPTKLG
+1198 APPTKFG

-1219 KEVAQTPE
+1219 KEVANVPEQTIRE
-1227 TMFQETIQ
+1227 TVGIDK
-1235 ANRYIPTGQETGK
+1235 YISLGHPVGEGTSQGVREGK
-1248 GLSEGIN
+1248 P
-1255 QSNADVELAAKAIGM
+1255 QVESAAKEIAM
-1270 IPENT
+1270 VPEN
-1275 IQAEMTTEKT
+1275 ILNNEMTASNYNKN
-1285 KESGTEVGRGV
+1285 GQDVGAGS
-1296 AQGIDSSQEAVQQS
+1296 AKGITDSQGAVQKA
-1310 AKAVADTPN
+1310 AKEIALVPG
-1319 NELSSHMNQGNY
+1319 NEISTHMNQQ
-1331 AEYGQAVGEGLATGI
+1331 EYQKHGEKVGKGTSQGIADTAPQAVSEINKMTEEMVKISNEGSKKMQEVFEKLTKEIDKTLQSLPKIATAIMRESNQAYSDGMRDANDTIRNGAQRMPDQMSHLPDQFYRIGQNSMIGLNNGLIAGQAHVL
-1346 AATSP
+1346 
-1351 VVVAEV
+1351 
-1357 NKLVDQ
+1357 
-1363 MVKQTDIGIK
+1363 
-1373 NMTVSFNQVV
+1373 
-1383 PNVANA
+1383 
-1389 LSALPMVASNSMNS
+1389 
-1403 MNMSFQSGS
+1403 
-1412 QVQLATVKALNSNLI
+1412 
-1427 RTFTNTPSEFQS
+1427 
-1439 IGRDIMSRLNS
+1439 
-1450 GMMAESSRVVATSR
+1450 
-1464 NISNRIV
+1464 
-1471 QSFNQ
+1471 
-1476 LPNQMQTAGRNAI
+1476 
-1489 SSLNSGMNSSANQPV
+1489 
-1504 STASRTSSAVV
+1504 STA
-1515 SAFSGL
+1515 
-1521 PNQLNGV
+1521 
-1528 GRDAMAGL
+1528 
-1536 NAGLN
+1536 
-1541 AGTASVLA
+1541 AS
-1549 TANRI
+1549 I
-1554 ANQVANT
+1554 ANQVAQT
-1561 MKQALDIN
+1561 MQRALDIN
-1569 SPSRVMAS
+1569 SPSKVM
-1577 EVGRW
+1577 EMDVGRW
-1582 IPEGVAVG
+1582 IPAGIGEGIERFKHLALDA
-1590 IDKYADVAYQSI
+1590 IED
-1602 DNLSNGILR
+1602 
-1611 ITTPEIALGASSM
+1611 LGAQLVLPNIQAESVAIAGNAGFGLSLPAVKS
-1624 GMEARG
+1624 ETKTT
-1630 TQIINQSYSTQS
+1630 TQTIHNTPHIDIHFDEITIND
-1642 PYTSKIAQALTD
+1642 KLDIAELSEL
-1654 LANKEQIVM
+1654 LAEHTADEM
-1663 IEDTNGL
+1663 RRRLE
-1670 TKIIGKTMARG
+1670 
-1681 GF
+1681 

>member
-80 TVKAGKSLSENFEVG
+80 TAKAGKSLSENFEVG
-95 SKAANNATD
+95 SKAANTATD
-104 SVAKGVTDLTATTS
+104 SVVKGVADLTATTS

-136 KNANQANDSVVK
+136 KDANQANDSVVK

-254 GSKDGVKTVSDAV
+254 GSKDGAKTVSDAV
-267 DAMKKDLTSLGDEA
+267 DAMKKDLMSLGDEA

-311 AMLITKGATTALTM
+311 AMLIAKGATTALSM

-363 VRDVVVGTNYMLD
+363 VRDAVVGTNYMLD

-444 GVDPWKIYEDATGMS
+444 GVDPWEIYADATGMS

-467 RDGEISA
+467 RAGEISA
-474 NEFFDTV
+474 NQFFDTV

-516 TSRGTANIIAS
+516 TSRGTANIIES
-527 MDEAFSETRFGS
+527 MDEAFGKTRFGS
-539 MKENIQ
+539 MKENVQ
-545 GFGKAFEGALNG
+545 GFGKTFEGVLNSV
-557 IAGVIPPVVSAVDTM
+557 AGVVPPVVSAIDTM
-572 TGGVIA
+572 VGGMIDLKESSVILA
-578 VKDAAVTASPVIIGL
+578 PAIIGVT
-593 GTAFGGLLIVQ
+593 TAIAGYMVIK
-604 KAAVATASY
+604 KAELYTRGFIASI
-613 VQMLKY
+613 KT
-619 LTGAT
+619 LTGAKTADTAVTKAMTVAEKSHLSEAARAKAMTAGSTAATNLHTIAIKAKTIATAALKMAT
-624 SGATMAKKVDAVATK
+624 SGVGLAM
-639 LGISLNLQNATTT
+639 
-652 KAVVAANISNAA
+652 
-664 SLKGAAAAQK
+664 GAAAA
-674 TYAIAAGASAAA
+674 
-686 KKALAAASILLN
+686 
-698 PVVAGTAAVLG
+698 LG
-709 AAGIAAAIM
+709 AILFKSWNDNRKAA
-718 GKNFLDTR
+718 
-726 KKTKELA
+726 KELA
-733 SELDGLKDDLDNVGK
+733 SELDGLKDDLDSVGK

-761 KVIESNA
+761 KVIESNT

-785 DKSTADKKLMADA
+785 DKSAADKKLMADT

-900 QGLLVENQSER
+900 QSLLVENQSER
-911 NQLYAEEQEKRRA
+911 NQLYTEEQEKRRA

-1000 VAILAKAGVDDGIIM
+1000 VAILAKVGVDDGIIM

-1033 EMGLNLGSLAE
+1033 EMGLNLSSLAE
-1044 LGGEHTKSLL
+1044 LGGEHTKNLL
-1054 EQMGLHMEDLPKMSA
+1054 EKMGLHMEDLPKMSA

-1091 QHISDLNGTADATMK
+1091 QHISDLNGTADVTMK

-1154 VEEIGDGMVEATAK
+1154 VEEIGDGMVEATPK

-1285 KESGTEVGRGV
+1285 KESGTEVGRGI

-1319 NELSSHMNQGNY
+1319 NELSSHMNQGIY

-1346 AATSP
+1346 ADTSP

-1439 IGRDIMSRLNS
+1439 IGRNIMSRLNS

-1476 LPNQMQTAGRNAI
+1476 LPNQMQMTGRNAI
-1489 SSLNSGMNSSANQPV
+1489 SSLNSGMNSSVSQPIL
-1504 STASRTSSAVV
+1504 TASRTSSAVV

-1521 PNQLNGV
+1521 SNQLNGV

-1554 ANQVANT
+1554 ANQVAAT
-1561 MKQALDIN
+1561 MKSALDIN
-1569 SPSRVMAS
+1569 SPSKVMAN

-1582 IPEGVAVG
+1582 IPEGVAAG
-1590 IDKYADVAYQSI
+1590 IEKYAGVVYQEI
-1602 DNLSNGILR
+1602 DNLSAGMLK
-1611 ITTPEIALGASSM
+1611 ITTPEVALGS
-1624 GMEARG
+1624 ARMWRELSNEKISQ
-1630 TQIINQSYSTQS
+1630 TIVHQS
-1642 PYTSKIAQALTD
+1642 PSVDMAELARVLNSRPIKVNSILDGEKISSTFDQSLGRQMYKRQYT
-1654 LANKEQIVM
+1654 
-1663 IEDTNGL
+1663 
-1670 TKIIGKTMARG
+1670 G
-1681 GF
+1681 GVGFA

>member
-1 MTKDGKIS
+1 MSRSDGKVT
-9 ILIDVDAK
+9 IDIIVNGK
-17 QVPNVISSI
+17 QVTKEIDMVEQGFSR
-26 EKNFG
+26 
-31 QLGKNADDITK
+31 LGKNADDVMK
-42 KIGNN
+42 KVGTD
-47 MGANTETGA
+47 MGANTESGA
-56 KVANQAVD
+56 KSANQAVD
-64 SVEQS
+64 SVEK
-69 MTDLGRSTDTA
+69 TVNDLGKTTESATA
-80 TVKAGKSLSENFEVG
+80 KAGKSIGDNFDTG
-95 SKAANNATD
+95 AKDANQATD
-104 SVAKGVTDLTATTS
+104 SVAKGVADLTATTS

-148 SVTSLVSS
+148 SVESLVSS

-177 EATSALDGIGK
+177 ESTSALDGIGK

-208 GNSFE
+208 GDSFE

-254 GSKDGVKTVSDAV
+254 GSKDGAKTVSDAV

-444 GVDPWKIYEDATGMS
+444 GVDPWKIYEDATGVS

-545 GFGKAFEGALNG
+545 GFGKTFEGVLNN
-557 IAGVIPPVVSAVDTM
+557 IAGVIPPVVSAVDTLV
-572 TGGVIA
+572 GGIVSLTQVSPLANAAILSLTA
-578 VKDAAVTASPVIIGL
+578 GIVGYMVVK
-593 GTAFGGLLIVQ
+593 
-604 KAAVATASY
+604 KADLYTRSFITSI
-613 VQMLKY
+613 KT
-619 LTGAT
+619 LTGAKT
-624 SGATMAKKVDAVATK
+624 AAATVTKTLTVAENAHLSVAAKAKALEAGSIAGVKAHTLAIKAQAAAKMA
-639 LGISLNLQNATTT
+639 L
-652 KAVVAANISNAA
+652 KAVMNPM
-664 SLKGAAAAQK
+664 GAILAGL
-674 TYAIAAGASAAA
+674 AAGAIYLTKKWNENRKAA
-686 KKALAAASILLN
+686 
-698 PVVAGTAAVLG
+698 
-709 AAGIAAAIM
+709 
-718 GKNFLDTR
+718 
-726 KKTKELA
+726 KELA

-761 KVIESNA
+761 KVIESNT

-785 DKSTADKKLMADA
+785 DKSAADKKLMADT

-869 RLEQEASESG
+869 RLEKEASESG

-900 QGLLVENQSER
+900 QSLLVENQSER
-911 NQLYAEEQEKRRA
+911 NQLYTEEQEKRRA

-1106 QAMASMGNIVGE
+1106 QAMASMANIVGE
-1118 ETETVAEKFGL
+1118 ETEAVSEKFGL
-1129 IPEKSEASLRR
+1129 VPEKSEASLRR
-1140 GTEGRDFAQWGRQP
+1140 GTEGQDFAQWGRQP
-1154 VEEIGDGMVEATAK
+1154 VEEIGDGMVEATPK

-1184 GPQLEQTDYASMGA
+1184 GPHLEQTDYAAMGA
-1198 APPTKLG
+1198 APPTKFG

-1219 KEVAQTPE
+1219 KEVANVPEQTIRE
-1227 TMFQETIQ
+1227 TVGIDK
-1235 ANRYIPTGQETGK
+1235 YISLGHPVGEGTSQGVREGK
-1248 GLSEGIN
+1248 P
-1255 QSNADVELAAKAIGM
+1255 QVESAAKEIAM
-1270 IPENT
+1270 VPEN
-1275 IQAEMTTEKT
+1275 ILNNEMTASNYNKNGQDV
-1285 KESGTEVGRGV
+1285 GTGSAKGIKDS
-1296 AQGIDSSQEAVQQS
+1296 QGAVQKA
-1310 AKAVADTPN
+1310 AKEIALVPG
-1319 NELSSHMNQGNY
+1319 NEISTHMNQQ
-1331 AEYGQAVGEGLATGI
+1331 EYQKHGENVGKGTSQGIADTAPQAVSEI
-1346 AATSP
+1346 
-1351 VVVAEV
+1351 
-1357 NKLVDQ
+1357 NKMTEE
-1363 MVKQTDIGIK
+1363 MVKTSNEGSTKMQEVFEKLTNEIDK
-1373 NMTVSFNQVV
+1373 TLQS
-1383 PNVANA
+1383 
-1389 LSALPMVASNSMNS
+1389 LPKI
-1403 MNMSFQSGS
+1403 
-1412 QVQLATVKALNSNLI
+1412 ATVAMRESNQAYREGMRGANDII
-1427 RTFTNTPSEFQS
+1427 REGAQQ
-1439 IGRDIMSRLNS
+1439 M
-1450 GMMAESSRVVATSR
+1450 
-1464 NISNRIV
+1464 
-1471 QSFNQ
+1471 
-1476 LPNQMQTAGRNAI
+1476 PNQMNHLPDQFYRIGQNSMIGLNNGLIAGQAQV
-1489 SSLNSGMNSSANQPV
+1489 L
-1504 STASRTSSAVV
+1504 STA
-1515 SAFSGL
+1515 
-1521 PNQLNGV
+1521 
-1528 GRDAMAGL
+1528 
-1536 NAGLN
+1536 
-1541 AGTASVLA
+1541 AS
-1549 TANRI
+1549 I
-1554 ANQVANT
+1554 ANQVAQT
-1561 MKQALDIN
+1561 MQRALDIN
-1569 SPSRVMAS
+1569 SPSKVM
-1577 EVGRW
+1577 EMDVGRW
-1582 IPEGVAVG
+1582 IPAGIGEGIERFKHLALDA
-1590 IDKYADVAYQSI
+1590 IED
-1602 DNLSNGILR
+1602 
-1611 ITTPEIALGASSM
+1611 LGAQLVLPNIQAESVAIAGNAGFGRALPVSTN
-1624 GMEARG
+1624 ESR
-1630 TQIINQSYSTQS
+1630 TTNQTIHNT
-1642 PYTSKIAQALTD
+1642 PHIDIHFGEITIVDDRDIEELAKD
-1654 LANKEQIVM
+1654 LAQNTTDELRRTLRDV
-1663 IEDTNGL
+1663 
-1670 TKIIGKTMARG
+1670 
-1681 GF
+1681 

>member
-1 MTKDGKIS
+1 MSRSDGKVT
-9 ILIDVDAK
+9 IDIIVNGK
-17 QVPNVISSI
+17 QVTKEIDMVEQGFSR
-26 EKNFG
+26 
-31 QLGKNADDITK
+31 LGKNADDVMK
-42 KIGNN
+42 KVGTD
-47 MGANTETGA
+47 MGANTESGA
-56 KVANQAVD
+56 KSANQAVD
-64 SVEQS
+64 SVEK
-69 MTDLGRSTDTA
+69 TVNDLGKTTESATA
-80 TVKAGKSLSENFEVG
+80 KAGKSIGDNFDTG
-95 SKAANNATD
+95 AKDANQATD
-104 SVAKGVTDLTATTS
+104 SVAKGVADLTATTS

-136 KNANQANDSVVK
+136 KDANQANESVVK

-166 ELGGSFQSGAK
+166 ELGSSFQSGAK
-177 EATSALDGIGK
+177 EATSALNGIGK
-188 SSSNMLASIEA
+188 SSSNMLASIEV

-208 GNSFE
+208 GDSFE

-254 GSKDGVKTVSDAV
+254 GSKDGAKTVSDAV
-267 DAMKKDLTSLGDEA
+267 DAMKKDLASLGDEA

-294 PEPKANLLTGS
+294 PKPKANLLTGS

-444 GVDPWKIYEDATGMS
+444 GVDPWKIYEDATGVS

-545 GFGKAFEGALNG
+545 GFGKTFEGALNG

-572 TGGVIA
+572 AGGVIA
-578 VKDAAVTASPVIIGL
+578 VKDASADAAPYIIGL
-593 GTAFGGLLIVQ
+593 GTAFGGLLIIQ
-604 KAAVATASY
+604 KVAVGTTTY
-613 VQMLKY
+613 IQMLKY

-624 SGATMAKKVDAVATK
+624 SAATMATKVDTVATK
-639 LGISLNLQNATTT
+639 LATG
-652 KAVVAANISNAA
+652 ANTANAA
-664 SLKGAAAAQK
+664 SLKGAIAAQK
-674 TYAIAAGASAAA
+674 TYTLATNAATVAT
-686 KKALAAASILLN
+686 KAFGVVKSLVVNPALGLTVLA
-698 PVVAGTAAVLG
+698 LG
-709 AAGIAAAIM
+709 AAGVAAAKM
-718 GKNFLDTR
+718 GIDFFAAR
-726 KKTKELA
+726 KKAKELA
-733 SELDGLKDDLDNVGK
+733 SELDGLKGDLDSVEK

-761 KVIESNA
+761 KVIESNT

-785 DKSTADKKLMADA
+785 DKSAADKKLMADT

-900 QGLLVENQSER
+900 QSLLVENQSER
-911 NQLYAEEQEKRRA
+911 NQLYTEEQEKRRA

-1106 QAMASMGNIVGE
+1106 QAMASMANIVGE

-1129 IPEKSEASLRR
+1129 VPEKSEASLRR

-1154 VEEIGDGMVEATAK
+1154 VEEIGDGMIEATPK

-1219 KEVAQTPE
+1219 KEVANVPEQTIRE
-1227 TMFQETIQ
+1227 TVGIDK
-1235 ANRYIPTGQETGK
+1235 YISLGHPVGEGTSQGVREGK
-1248 GLSEGIN
+1248 P
-1255 QSNADVELAAKAIGM
+1255 QVESAAKEIAM
-1270 IPENT
+1270 VPEN
-1275 IQAEMTTEKT
+1275 ILNNEMTASNYNKN
-1285 KESGTEVGRGV
+1285 GQDVGAGS
-1296 AQGIDSSQEAVQQS
+1296 AKGITDSQGAVQKA
-1310 AKAVADTPN
+1310 AKEIALVPG
-1319 NELSSHMNQGNY
+1319 NEISTHMNQQ
-1331 AEYGQAVGEGLATGI
+1331 EYQKHGEKVGKGTSQGIADTTPQAVSEINKMTEAMVKTSNEGSKKMQEVFEKLTKEIDKTLQSLPKIATAIMHESNQAYSDGMRDANDTIRNGAQRMPDQMSHLPDQFYRIGQNSMIGLNNGLIAGQA
-1346 AATSP
+1346 
-1351 VVVAEV
+1351 
-1357 NKLVDQ
+1357 
-1363 MVKQTDIGIK
+1363 
-1373 NMTVSFNQVV
+1373 QV
-1383 PNVANA
+1383 
-1389 LSALPMVASNSMNS
+1389 L
-1403 MNMSFQSGS
+1403 
-1412 QVQLATVKALNSNLI
+1412 
-1427 RTFTNTPSEFQS
+1427 
-1439 IGRDIMSRLNS
+1439 
-1450 GMMAESSRVVATSR
+1450 
-1464 NISNRIV
+1464 
-1471 QSFNQ
+1471 
-1476 LPNQMQTAGRNAI
+1476 
-1489 SSLNSGMNSSANQPV
+1489 
-1504 STASRTSSAVV
+1504 STA
-1515 SAFSGL
+1515 
-1521 PNQLNGV
+1521 
-1528 GRDAMAGL
+1528 
-1536 NAGLN
+1536 
-1541 AGTASVLA
+1541 AS
-1549 TANRI
+1549 I
-1554 ANQVANT
+1554 ANQVAQT
-1561 MKQALDIN
+1561 MQRALDIN
-1569 SPSRVMAS
+1569 SPSKVM
-1577 EVGRW
+1577 EMDVGRW
-1582 IPEGVAVG
+1582 IPAGIGEGIERFKHLALDA
-1590 IDKYADVAYQSI
+1590 IED
-1602 DNLSNGILR
+1602 
-1611 ITTPEIALGASSM
+1611 LGAQLVLPNIQAESVAIAGNAGFGLSLPAVKS
-1624 GMEARG
+1624 ESK
-1630 TQIINQSYSTQS
+1630 TTNQTIHNTPHIDIHFDEITIND
-1642 PYTSKIAQALTD
+1642 KLDIAELSEL
-1654 LANKEQIVM
+1654 LAEHTADEM
-1663 IEDTNGL
+1663 RRRLE
-1670 TKIIGKTMARG
+1670 
-1681 GF
+1681 

>member
-1 MTKDGKIS
+1 MSRSDGKVT
-9 ILIDVDAK
+9 IDIIVNGK
-17 QVPNVISSI
+17 QVTKEIDTVEQGFSR
-26 EKNFG
+26 
-31 QLGKNADDITK
+31 LGKNADDVMK
-42 KIGNN
+42 KVGTD
-47 MGANTETGA
+47 MGANTESGA
-56 KVANQAVD
+56 KSANQAVD
-64 SVEQS
+64 SVEK
-69 MTDLGRSTDTA
+69 TVNDLGKTTESATA
-80 TVKAGKSLSENFEVG
+80 KAGKSIGDNFD
-95 SKAANNATD
+95 T
-104 SVAKGVTDLTATTS
+104 
-118 TELAKSGRIMGE
+118 
-130 SFDSGA
+130 GA
-136 KNANQANDSVVK
+136 KDANQANDSVVK

-156 VESSAPKIGK
+156 VESSASKIGK

-177 EATSALDGIGK
+177 ESTSALDGIGK
-188 SSSNMLASIEA
+188 SSSNMLASIEV

-208 GNSFE
+208 GDSFE

-254 GSKDGVKTVSDAV
+254 GSKDGAKTVSDAV
-267 DAMKKDLTSLGDEA
+267 DAMKKDLASLGDEA

-311 AMLITKGATTALTM
+311 AMLITKGATTALSM

-349 LTGSSEEAAAGMEG
+349 LTGSSEEAAEGMEG
-363 VRDVVVGTNYMLD
+363 VRDAVVGTNYMLD

-422 AMIQMRATGTV
+422 AMIQMRATSTV

-444 GVDPWKIYEDATGMS
+444 GVDPWEIYADATGMS

-467 RDGEISA
+467 RAGEISA

-516 TSRGTANIIAS
+516 TSRGTANIIES
-527 MDEAFSETRFGS
+527 MDEAFGKTRFGS
-539 MKENIQ
+539 MKENVQ
-545 GFGKAFEGALNG
+545 GFGKTFEGVLNG
-557 IAGVIPPVVSAVDTM
+557 VAGVIPPFVSAIDTM
-572 TGGVIA
+572 VGGMIDLKESSVVLAPAIIGVTTAIAGYMVIKKAELYTRGFIASIKTLTGA
-578 VKDAAVTASPVIIGL
+578 KTAAAAVT
-593 GTAFGGLLIVQ
+593 
-604 KAAVATASY
+604 KAMTVAEKSH
-613 VQMLKY
+613 L
-619 LTGAT
+619 
-624 SGATMAKKVDAVATK
+624 
-639 LGISLNLQNATTT
+639 
-652 KAVVAANISNAA
+652 
-664 SLKGAAAAQK
+664 
-674 TYAIAAGASAAA
+674 SAAA
-686 KKALAAASILLN
+686 KSKALE
-698 PVVAGTAAVLG
+698 AGSTAAVNLHTVAIKAKTIATAALKMATSGVGLAMG
-709 AAGIAAAIM
+709 AAAVIGAALF
-718 GKNFLDTR
+718 KSWNDNR
-726 KKTKELA
+726 KAAKELA
-733 SELDGLKDDLDNVGK
+733 NELDGLKDDLDNVGK

-761 KVIESNA
+761 KVIESNT

-785 DKSTADKKLMADA
+785 DKSAADKKLMADT

-900 QGLLVENQSER
+900 QSLLVENQSER
-911 NQLYAEEQEKRRA
+911 NQLYTEEQEKRRA

-1021 PAGALQTQQMVD
+1021 PAGALQTHQMVD

-1106 QAMASMGNIVGE
+1106 QAMASMANIVGE

-1129 IPEKSEASLRR
+1129 VPEKSEASLRR

-1154 VEEIGDGMVEATAK
+1154 VEEIGDGMIEATPK

-1219 KEVAQTPE
+1219 KEVANVPEQTIRE
-1227 TMFQETIQ
+1227 TVGIDK
-1235 ANRYIPTGQETGK
+1235 YISLGHPVGEGTSQGVREGK
-1248 GLSEGIN
+1248 P
-1255 QSNADVELAAKAIGM
+1255 QVESAAKEIAM
-1270 IPENT
+1270 FPEN
-1275 IQAEMTTEKT
+1275 ILNNEMAASNYNKN
-1285 KESGTEVGRGV
+1285 GQDVGAGS
-1296 AQGIDSSQEAVQQS
+1296 AKGITDSQGAVQKA
-1310 AKAVADTPN
+1310 AKEIALVPG
-1319 NELSSHMNQGNY
+1319 NEISTHMNQQ
-1331 AEYGQAVGEGLATGI
+1331 EYQKHGEKVGKGTSQGIADTAPQAVSEI
-1346 AATSP
+1346 
-1351 VVVAEV
+1351 
-1357 NKLVDQ
+1357 NKMTEE
-1363 MVKQTDIGIK
+1363 MVKTSNEGSKKMQEVFEKLTNEIDK
-1373 NMTVSFNQVV
+1373 TLQS
-1383 PNVANA
+1383 
-1389 LSALPMVASNSMNS
+1389 LPKI
-1403 MNMSFQSGS
+1403 
-1412 QVQLATVKALNSNLI
+1412 ATVAMRESNQAYREGMRGANDTI
-1427 RTFTNTPSEFQS
+1427 REGAQQ
-1439 IGRDIMSRLNS
+1439 M
-1450 GMMAESSRVVATSR
+1450 
-1464 NISNRIV
+1464 
-1471 QSFNQ
+1471 
-1476 LPNQMQTAGRNAI
+1476 PNQMNHLPDQFYRIGQNSMIGLNNGLIAGQAQV
-1489 SSLNSGMNSSANQPV
+1489 L
-1504 STASRTSSAVV
+1504 STA
-1515 SAFSGL
+1515 
-1521 PNQLNGV
+1521 
-1528 GRDAMAGL
+1528 
-1536 NAGLN
+1536 
-1541 AGTASVLA
+1541 AS
-1549 TANRI
+1549 I
-1554 ANQVANT
+1554 ANQVAQT
-1561 MKQALDIN
+1561 MQRALDIN
-1569 SPSRVMAS
+1569 SPSKVM
-1577 EVGRW
+1577 EMDVGRW
-1582 IPEGVAVG
+1582 IPAGIGEGIERFKHLALDA
-1590 IDKYADVAYQSI
+1590 IED
-1602 DNLSNGILR
+1602 
-1611 ITTPEIALGASSM
+1611 LGAQLVLPNIQAESVAIAGNAGFGLSLPAVKS
-1624 GMEARG
+1624 ESK
-1630 TQIINQSYSTQS
+1630 TTNQTIHNTPHIDIHFDEITIND
-1642 PYTSKIAQALTD
+1642 KLDIAELSEL
-1654 LANKEQIVM
+1654 LAEHTADEM
-1663 IEDTNGL
+1663 RRRLE
-1670 TKIIGKTMARG
+1670 
-1681 GF
+1681 

>member
-1 MTKDGKIS
+1 MSRSDGKVT
-9 ILIDVDAK
+9 IDIMVNGK
-17 QVPNVISSI
+17 QVTKEIDTVEQGFSR
-26 EKNFG
+26 
-31 QLGKNADDITK
+31 LGKNADDVMK
-42 KIGNN
+42 KVGSD
-47 MGANTETGA
+47 MGANTESGA
-56 KVANQAVD
+56 KSANQAVD
-64 SVEQS
+64 SVEKAVS
-69 MTDLGRSTDTA
+69 GLGKTTESATA
-80 TVKAGKSLSENFEVG
+80 KAGKSIGDNFDTG
-95 SKAANNATD
+95 AKDANQATD
-104 SVAKGVTDLTATTS
+104 SVAKGVADLTATTS

-136 KNANQANDSVVK
+136 KNANQANDSVAK
-148 SVTSLVSS
+148 SVASLVSS

-199 TSPKAGRSI
+199 TSPKAGRSM
-208 GNSFE
+208 GDSFE

-254 GSKDGVKTVSDAV
+254 GSKDGAKTVSDAV

-363 VRDVVVGTNYMLD
+363 VRDAVVGTNYMLD

-444 GVDPWKIYEDATGMS
+444 GVDPWEIYADATGMS

-467 RDGEISA
+467 RAGEISA

-495 SGMAQQAGDTWAGSF
+495 SGMAQQAGDTWTGSF

-516 TSRGTANIIAS
+516 TSRGTANIIES
-527 MDEAFSETRFGS
+527 MDEAFGKTRFGS
-539 MKENIQ
+539 MKENVQ
-545 GFGKAFEGALNG
+545 GFGKTFEGVLNSV
-557 IAGVIPPVVSAVDTM
+557 AGVIPPVVSAIDTM
-572 TGGVIA
+572 VGGMIDLKESSVILA
-578 VKDAAVTASPVIIGL
+578 PAIIGVT
-593 GTAFGGLLIVQ
+593 TAIAGYMVIK
-604 KAAVATASY
+604 KAELYTRGFIASI
-613 VQMLKY
+613 KT
-619 LTGAT
+619 LTGAKTAATAVTKAMTVAEKSYLSEAARAKAMTAGSTAATNLHTIAIKAKTIATAALKMAT
-624 SGATMAKKVDAVATK
+624 SGVGLAM
-639 LGISLNLQNATTT
+639 
-652 KAVVAANISNAA
+652 
-664 SLKGAAAAQK
+664 GAAAA
-674 TYAIAAGASAAA
+674 
-686 KKALAAASILLN
+686 
-698 PVVAGTAAVLG
+698 LG
-709 AAGIAAAIM
+709 AILFKSWNDNRKAA
-718 GKNFLDTR
+718 
-726 KKTKELA
+726 KELA
-733 SELDGLKDDLDNVGK
+733 IELDGLKGDLDSVEK

-761 KVIESNA
+761 KVIESNT

-785 DKSTADKKLMADA
+785 DKSAADKKLMADT

-900 QGLLVENQSER
+900 QSLLVENQSER
-911 NQLYAEEQEKRRA
+911 NQLYTEEQEKRRA

-1033 EMGLNLGSLAE
+1033 EMGLNLSSLAE
-1044 LGGEHTKSLL
+1044 LGGEHTKTLL

-1106 QAMASMGNIVGE
+1106 QAMASMANIVGE
-1118 ETETVAEKFGL
+1118 ETETVSEKFGL
-1129 IPEKSEASLRR
+1129 VPEKSEASLRR
-1140 GTEGRDFAQWGRQP
+1140 GTEGRDFAQWGRQS
-1154 VEEIGDGMVEATAK
+1154 VEEIGDGMVEATPK

-1184 GPQLEQTDYASMGA
+1184 GSQLEQTDYASMGE
-1198 APPTKLG
+1198 APPTKFG

-1219 KEVAQTPE
+1219 KEVANVPEQTIRE
-1227 TMFQETIQ
+1227 TVGIDK
-1235 ANRYIPTGQETGK
+1235 YISLGHPVGEGTSQGVREGK
-1248 GLSEGIN
+1248 P
-1255 QSNADVELAAKAIGM
+1255 QVESAAKEIAM
-1270 IPENT
+1270 VPEN
-1275 IQAEMTTEKT
+1275 ILNNEMTASNYHKNGQDV
-1285 KESGTEVGRGV
+1285 GTGSAKGIKDS
-1296 AQGIDSSQEAVQQS
+1296 QGAVQKA
-1310 AKAVADTPN
+1310 AKEIALVPG
-1319 NELSSHMNQGNY
+1319 NEISTHMNQQ
-1331 AEYGQAVGEGLATGI
+1331 EYQKHGEKVGKGTSQGIADTAPQAVSEI
-1346 AATSP
+1346 
-1351 VVVAEV
+1351 
-1357 NKLVDQ
+1357 NKMTEE
-1363 MVKQTDIGIK
+1363 MVKTSNEGSKKMQEVFEKLTKEIDKTLQSLPKIATAIMRESNQAYLEGMRGANDI
-1373 NMTVSFNQVV
+1373 
-1383 PNVANA
+1383 
-1389 LSALPMVASNSMNS
+1389 
-1403 MNMSFQSGS
+1403 
-1412 QVQLATVKALNSNLI
+1412 I
-1427 RTFTNTPSEFQS
+1427 REGAQQ
-1439 IGRDIMSRLNS
+1439 M
-1450 GMMAESSRVVATSR
+1450 
-1464 NISNRIV
+1464 
-1471 QSFNQ
+1471 
-1476 LPNQMQTAGRNAI
+1476 PNQMNHLPDQFYRIGQNSMIGLNNGLIAGQAQV
-1489 SSLNSGMNSSANQPV
+1489 L
-1504 STASRTSSAVV
+1504 STA
-1515 SAFSGL
+1515 
-1521 PNQLNGV
+1521 
-1528 GRDAMAGL
+1528 
-1536 NAGLN
+1536 
-1541 AGTASVLA
+1541 AS
-1549 TANRI
+1549 I
-1554 ANQVANT
+1554 ANQVAQT
-1561 MKQALDIN
+1561 MQRALDIN
-1569 SPSRVMAS
+1569 SPSKVM
-1577 EVGRW
+1577 EMDVGRW
-1582 IPEGVAVG
+1582 IPAGIGEGIERFKHLALDAIEDLGAQLVLPNIQAESAAIAGNAGFGLSLPSVKSESTTTNQT
-1590 IDKYADVAYQSI
+1590 IHNSPRVEVHLHDINIHDNRDVAE
-1602 DNLSNGILR
+1602 LS
-1611 ITTPEIALGASSM
+1611 
-1624 GMEARG
+1624 
-1630 TQIINQSYSTQS
+1630 QD
-1642 PYTSKIAQALTD
+1642 IAQQTADEFRRSL
-1654 LANKEQIVM
+1654 E
-1663 IEDTNGL
+1663 
-1670 TKIIGKTMARG
+1670 
-1681 GF
+1681 

>member
-1 MTKDGKIS
+1 MSRSDGKVT
-9 ILIDVDAK
+9 IDIIVNGK
-17 QVPNVISSI
+17 QVTKEIDTVEQGFSR
-26 EKNFG
+26 
-31 QLGKNADDITK
+31 LGKNADDVMK
-42 KIGNN
+42 KVGSD
-47 MGANTETGA
+47 MGANTESGA
-56 KVANQAVD
+56 KSANQAVD
-64 SVEQS
+64 SVEKAVS
-69 MTDLGRSTDTA
+69 GLGKTTESATA
-80 TVKAGKSLSENFEVG
+80 KAGKSIGDNFDTG
-95 SKAANNATD
+95 AKDANQATD
-104 SVAKGVTDLTATTS
+104 SVAKGVADLTATTS

-136 KNANQANDSVVK
+136 KNANQANDSVAK

-208 GNSFE
+208 GDSFE

-234 PPVELSATKAGKSIA
+234 PPIELSATKAGKSIA

-254 GSKDGVKTVSDAV
+254 GSKDGAKTVSDAV

-474 NEFFDTV
+474 NQFFDTV

-527 MDEAFSETRFGS
+527 MDEAFGKTRFGS

-545 GFGKAFEGALNG
+545 GFGKTFEGALNG
-557 IAGVIPPVVSAVDTM
+557 IAGVIPPVVSAIDTM
-572 TGGVIA
+572 AGGVIA
-578 VKDAAVTASPVIIGL
+578 VKDASADAAPYIIGL
-593 GTAFGGLLIVQ
+593 GTAFGGLLIIQ
-604 KAAVATASY
+604 KVAVGTTTY
-613 VQMLKY
+613 IQMLKY

-624 SGATMAKKVDAVATK
+624 SAATMATKVDTVATK
-639 LGISLNLQNATTT
+639 LATG
-652 KAVVAANISNAA
+652 ANTANAA
-664 SLKGAAAAQK
+664 SLKGAIAAQK
-674 TYAIAAGASAAA
+674 TYTLATNAATVAT
-686 KKALAAASILLN
+686 KAFGVVKSLVVNPALGLTVLA
-698 PVVAGTAAVLG
+698 LG
-709 AAGIAAAIM
+709 AAGVAATKM
-718 GKNFLDTR
+718 GIDFFAAR
-726 KKTKELA
+726 KKAKELA
-733 SELDGLKDDLDNVGK
+733 SELDGLKGDLDSVGK
-748 STQSSAKEFESQA
+748 STESSAKEFELQA
-761 KVIESNA
+761 KVIESNT

-773 LAAELQRLSAIE
+773 LADELQRLSAIE
-785 DKSTADKKLMADA
+785 DKSAADKKLMADT

-900 QGLLVENQSER
+900 QSLLVENQSER
-911 NQLYAEEQEKRRA
+911 NQLYTEEQEKRRA

-1106 QAMASMGNIVGE
+1106 QAMASMANIVGE
-1118 ETETVAEKFGL
+1118 ETETVSEKFGL
-1129 IPEKSEASLRR
+1129 VPEKSEASLRR

-1154 VEEIGDGMVEATAK
+1154 VEEIGDGMVEATPK

-1184 GPQLEQTDYASMGA
+1184 GPQLEQTDYTSMGA

-1219 KEVAQTPE
+1219 KEVANVPEQTIRE
-1227 TMFQETIQ
+1227 TVGIDK
-1235 ANRYIPTGQETGK
+1235 YISLGHPVGEGTSQGVREGK
-1248 GLSEGIN
+1248 S
-1255 QSNADVELAAKAIGM
+1255 QVESAAKEIAM
-1270 IPENT
+1270 VPEN
-1275 IQAEMTTEKT
+1275 ILNNEMTASNYNKN
-1285 KESGTEVGRGV
+1285 GQDVGAGS
-1296 AQGIDSSQEAVQQS
+1296 AKGIKDSQGAVQKA
-1310 AKAVADTPN
+1310 AKEIALVPG
-1319 NELSSHMNQGNY
+1319 NEISTHMNQQ
-1331 AEYGQAVGEGLATGI
+1331 EYQKHGEKVGKGTSQGIADTAPQAVSEI
-1346 AATSP
+1346 
-1351 VVVAEV
+1351 
-1357 NKLVDQ
+1357 NKMTEE
-1363 MVKQTDIGIK
+1363 MVKTSNEGSKKMQEVFEKLTKEIDKTLQSLPKIATAIMRESNQAYLEGMRGANDI
-1373 NMTVSFNQVV
+1373 
-1383 PNVANA
+1383 
-1389 LSALPMVASNSMNS
+1389 
-1403 MNMSFQSGS
+1403 
-1412 QVQLATVKALNSNLI
+1412 I
-1427 RTFTNTPSEFQS
+1427 REGAQQ
-1439 IGRDIMSRLNS
+1439 M
-1450 GMMAESSRVVATSR
+1450 
-1464 NISNRIV
+1464 
-1471 QSFNQ
+1471 
-1476 LPNQMQTAGRNAI
+1476 PNQMNHLPDQFYRIGQNSMIGLNNGLIAGQAQV
-1489 SSLNSGMNSSANQPV
+1489 L
-1504 STASRTSSAVV
+1504 STA
-1515 SAFSGL
+1515 
-1521 PNQLNGV
+1521 
-1528 GRDAMAGL
+1528 
-1536 NAGLN
+1536 
-1541 AGTASVLA
+1541 AS
-1549 TANRI
+1549 I
-1554 ANQVANT
+1554 ANQVAQT
-1561 MKQALDIN
+1561 MQRALDIN
-1569 SPSRVMAS
+1569 SPSKVM
-1577 EVGRW
+1577 EMDVGRW
-1582 IPEGVAVG
+1582 IPAGIGEGIERFKHLALDA
-1590 IDKYADVAYQSI
+1590 IED
-1602 DNLSNGILR
+1602 
-1611 ITTPEIALGASSM
+1611 LGAQLVLPNIQAESVAIAGNAGFGRALPVSTN
-1624 GMEARG
+1624 ESR
-1630 TQIINQSYSTQS
+1630 TTNQTIHNTPHIDIHFSEITIVDDRDIEELA
-1642 PYTSKIAQALTD
+1642 KD
-1654 LANKEQIVM
+1654 LAQNTTDELRRTLRDV
-1663 IEDTNGL
+1663 
-1670 TKIIGKTMARG
+1670 
-1681 GF
+1681 

>member
-95 SKAANNATD
+95 SKAANTATD
-104 SVAKGVTDLTATTS
+104 SVAKGVADLTATTS

-136 KNANQANDSVVK
+136 KDANQANDSVVK

-166 ELGGSFQSGAK
+166 ELGSSFQSGAK

-254 GSKDGVKTVSDAV
+254 GSKDGAKTVSDAV

-281 EKSGAKM
+281 EKAGAKM

-294 PEPKANLLTGS
+294 PESKANLLTGS

-349 LTGSSEEAAAGMEG
+349 LTSSSEEAAAGMEG

-422 AMIQMRATGTV
+422 AMIQMRATGSV

-545 GFGKAFEGALNG
+545 GFGKTFEGALNG

-578 VKDAAVTASPVIIGL
+578 VKNAAVTASPVIIGL

-604 KAAVATASY
+604 KVAIGTTSFI
-613 VQMLKY
+613 QMLKY

-624 SGATMAKKVDAVATK
+624 SAATMATNVNTVATK
-639 LGISLNLQNATTT
+639 LASGANTT
-652 KAVVAANISNAA
+652 NAA
-664 SLKGAAAAQK
+664 SLKGAIAAQK
-674 TYAIAAGASAAA
+674 IYAIATNASVAAT
-686 KKALAAASILLN
+686 KALGVAKALILN
-698 PVVAGTAAVLG
+698 PALALGLVALG
-709 AAGIAAAIM
+709 AAGYAATKM
-718 GKNFLDTR
+718 GMNFFDAR

-748 STQSSAKEFESQA
+748 STQSSAKEFELQA
-761 KVIESNA
+761 KMIESNT

-785 DKSTADKKLMADA
+785 DKSAADKKLMADT

-900 QGLLVENQSER
+900 QSLLVENQFER
-911 NQLYAEEQEKRRA
+911 NQLYTEEQEKRRA

-1033 EMGLNLGSLAE
+1033 EMGLNLSSLAE
-1044 LGGEHTKSLL
+1044 LGGEHTKKLL

-1154 VEEIGDGMVEATAK
+1154 VEEIGDGMVEATPK

-1184 GPQLEQTDYASMGA
+1184 GPQLEQTDYASMGT

-1275 IQAEMTTEKT
+1275 IQAEMTTEKN
-1285 KESGTEVGRGV
+1285 KESGTEVGRGI

-1319 NELSSHMNQGNY
+1319 NELSSHMNQGIY

-1346 AATSP
+1346 ADTSP

-1439 IGRDIMSRLNS
+1439 IGRNIMSRLNS

-1476 LPNQMQTAGRNAI
+1476 LPNQMQMTGRNAI
-1489 SSLNSGMNSSANQPV
+1489 SSLNSGMNSSVSQPIL
-1504 STASRTSSAVV
+1504 TASRTSSAVV

-1521 PNQLNGV
+1521 SNQLNGV

-1554 ANQVANT
+1554 ANQVAAT
-1561 MKQALDIN
+1561 MKSALDIN
-1569 SPSRVMAS
+1569 SPSKVMAN

-1582 IPEGVAVG
+1582 IPEGVAAG
-1590 IDKYADVAYQSI
+1590 IEKYAGVVYQEI
-1602 DNLSNGILR
+1602 DNLSAGMLK
-1611 ITTPEIALGASSM
+1611 ITTPEVALGS
-1624 GMEARG
+1624 ARMWRELSNEKISQ
-1630 TQIINQSYSTQS
+1630 TIVHQS
-1642 PYTSKIAQALTD
+1642 PSVDMAELARVLNSRPIKVNSILDGEKISSTFDQSLGRQMYKRQYT
-1654 LANKEQIVM
+1654 
-1663 IEDTNGL
+1663 
-1670 TKIIGKTMARG
+1670 G
-1681 GF
+1681 GVGFA

>member
-1 MTKDGKIS
+1 MHYRKKVKKMSRSDGKVT
-9 ILIDVDAK
+9 IDIIVNGK
-17 QVPNVISSI
+17 QVTKEIDTVEQGFSR
-26 EKNFG
+26 
-31 QLGKNADDITK
+31 LGKNADDVMK
-42 KIGNN
+42 KVGSD
-47 MGANTETGA
+47 MGANTESGA
-56 KVANQAVD
+56 KSANQAVD
-64 SVEQS
+64 SVEKTVS
-69 MTDLGRSTDTA
+69 VLGKTTESATA
-80 TVKAGKSLSENFEVG
+80 KAGKSIGDNFDAG
-95 SKAANNATD
+95 SKEANQATD
-104 SVAKGVTDLTATTS
+104 SVAKGVADLTATTS

-136 KNANQANDSVVK
+136 KDANQANESVVK

-166 ELGGSFQSGAK
+166 ELGSSFQSGAK
-177 EATSALDGIGK
+177 EATSALNGIGK
-188 SSSNMLASIEA
+188 SSSNMLASIEV

-208 GNSFE
+208 GDSFE

-254 GSKDGVKTVSDAV
+254 GSKDGAKTVSDAV
-267 DAMKKDLTSLGDEA
+267 DAMKKDLMSLGDEA

-311 AMLITKGATTALTM
+311 AMLITKGATTALSM

-545 GFGKAFEGALNG
+545 GFGKTFEGALNG

-572 TGGVIA
+572 AGGVIA
-578 VKDAAVTASPVIIGL
+578 VKDVSADAAPYIIGL
-593 GTAFGGLLIVQ
+593 GTAFGGLLIIQ
-604 KAAVATASY
+604 KVAVGTTTY
-613 VQMLKY
+613 IQMLKY

-624 SGATMAKKVDAVATK
+624 SAATMATKVDTVATK
-639 LGISLNLQNATTT
+639 LATG
-652 KAVVAANISNAA
+652 ANTANAA
-664 SLKGAAAAQK
+664 SLKGAIAAQK
-674 TYAIAAGASAAA
+674 TYTLATNAATVAT
-686 KKALAAASILLN
+686 KAFGVVKSLVVNPALGLTVLA
-698 PVVAGTAAVLG
+698 LG
-709 AAGIAAAIM
+709 AAGVAAAKM
-718 GKNFLDTR
+718 GIDFFAAR

-733 SELDGLKDDLDNVGK
+733 SELDGLKGDLDSVEK

-761 KVIESNA
+761 KVIESNT

-785 DKSTADKKLMADA
+785 DKSAADKKLMADT

-869 RLEQEASESG
+869 RLEKEASESG

-900 QGLLVENQSER
+900 QSLLVENQSER
-911 NQLYAEEQEKRRA
+911 NQLYTEEQEKRRA

-1044 LGGEHTKSLL
+1044 LGGEHTKTLL

-1106 QAMASMGNIVGE
+1106 QAMASMANIVGE

-1129 IPEKSEASLRR
+1129 VPEKSEASLRR

-1154 VEEIGDGMVEATAK
+1154 VEEIGDGMVEATPK

-1184 GPQLEQTDYASMGA
+1184 GSQLEQTDYASMGA
-1198 APPTKLG
+1198 APPTKFG

-1219 KEVAQTPE
+1219 KEVANVPEQTIRE
-1227 TMFQETIQ
+1227 TVGIDK
-1235 ANRYIPTGQETGK
+1235 YISLGHPVGEGTSQGVREGK
-1248 GLSEGIN
+1248 P
-1255 QSNADVELAAKAIGM
+1255 QVESAAKEIAM
-1270 IPENT
+1270 VPEN
-1275 IQAEMTTEKT
+1275 ILNNEMTASNYNKN
-1285 KESGTEVGRGV
+1285 GQDVGAGS
-1296 AQGIDSSQEAVQQS
+1296 AKGITDSQGAVQKA
-1310 AKAVADTPN
+1310 AKEIALVPG
-1319 NELSSHMNQGNY
+1319 NEISTHMNQQ
-1331 AEYGQAVGEGLATGI
+1331 EYQKHGEKVGKGTSQGIADAAPQAVSEINKMTEAMVKISNEGSKKMQEVFEKLTKEIDKTLQSLPKIATAIMRESNQAYSDGMRDANDTIRNGAQRMPDQMSHLPDQFYRIGQNSMIGLNNGLIAGQAHVL
-1346 AATSP
+1346 
-1351 VVVAEV
+1351 
-1357 NKLVDQ
+1357 
-1363 MVKQTDIGIK
+1363 
-1373 NMTVSFNQVV
+1373 
-1383 PNVANA
+1383 
-1389 LSALPMVASNSMNS
+1389 
-1403 MNMSFQSGS
+1403 
-1412 QVQLATVKALNSNLI
+1412 
-1427 RTFTNTPSEFQS
+1427 
-1439 IGRDIMSRLNS
+1439 
-1450 GMMAESSRVVATSR
+1450 
-1464 NISNRIV
+1464 
-1471 QSFNQ
+1471 
-1476 LPNQMQTAGRNAI
+1476 
-1489 SSLNSGMNSSANQPV
+1489 
-1504 STASRTSSAVV
+1504 STA
-1515 SAFSGL
+1515 
-1521 PNQLNGV
+1521 
-1528 GRDAMAGL
+1528 
-1536 NAGLN
+1536 
-1541 AGTASVLA
+1541 AS
-1549 TANRI
+1549 I
-1554 ANQVANT
+1554 ANQVAQT
-1561 MKQALDIN
+1561 MQRALDIN
-1569 SPSRVMAS
+1569 SPSKVM
-1577 EVGRW
+1577 EMDVGRW
-1582 IPEGVAVG
+1582 IPAGIGEGIERFKHLALDA
-1590 IDKYADVAYQSI
+1590 IED
-1602 DNLSNGILR
+1602 
-1611 ITTPEIALGASSM
+1611 LGAQLVLPNIQAESVAIAGNAGFGLSLPAVKS
-1624 GMEARG
+1624 ETKTT
-1630 TQIINQSYSTQS
+1630 TQTIHNTPHIDIHFDEITIND
-1642 PYTSKIAQALTD
+1642 KLDIAELSEL
-1654 LANKEQIVM
+1654 LAEHTADEM
-1663 IEDTNGL
+1663 RRRLE
-1670 TKIIGKTMARG
+1670 
-1681 GF
+1681 

>member
-95 SKAANNATD
+95 SKAANTATD
-104 SVAKGVTDLTATTS
+104 SVAKGVADLTATTS

-136 KNANQANDSVVK
+136 KDANQANDSVVK

-166 ELGGSFQSGAK
+166 ELGSSFQSGAK

-254 GSKDGVKTVSDAV
+254 GSKDGAKTVSDAV

-349 LTGSSEEAAAGMEG
+349 LTSSSEEAAAGMEG

-422 AMIQMRATGTV
+422 AMIQMRATGSV

-545 GFGKAFEGALNG
+545 GFGKTFEGALNG

-578 VKDAAVTASPVIIGL
+578 VKNAAVTASPVIIGL

-604 KAAVATASY
+604 KVAIGTTSFI
-613 VQMLKY
+613 QMLKY

-624 SGATMAKKVDAVATK
+624 SAATMATNVNTVATK
-639 LGISLNLQNATTT
+639 LASGANTT
-652 KAVVAANISNAA
+652 NAA
-664 SLKGAAAAQK
+664 SLKGAIAAQK
-674 TYAIAAGASAAA
+674 IYAIATNASVAAT
-686 KKALAAASILLN
+686 KALGVAKALILN
-698 PVVAGTAAVLG
+698 PALALGVVALG
-709 AAGIAAAIM
+709 AAGYAATKM
-718 GKNFLDTR
+718 GMNFFNAR

-761 KVIESNA
+761 KVIESNT

-785 DKSTADKKLMADA
+785 DKSAADKKLMADT

-900 QGLLVENQSER
+900 QSLLVENQSER
-911 NQLYAEEQEKRRA
+911 NQLYTEEQEKRRA

-1033 EMGLNLGSLAE
+1033 EMGLNLSSLAE
-1044 LGGEHTKSLL
+1044 LGGEHTKKLL

-1154 VEEIGDGMVEATAK
+1154 VEEIGDGMVEATPK

-1184 GPQLEQTDYASMGA
+1184 GPQLEQTDYTSMGA

-1219 KEVAQTPE
+1219 KEVANVPEQTIRE
-1227 TMFQETIQ
+1227 TVGIDK
-1235 ANRYIPTGQETGK
+1235 YISLGHPVGEGTSQGVREGK
-1248 GLSEGIN
+1248 S
-1255 QSNADVELAAKAIGM
+1255 QVESAAKEIAM
-1270 IPENT
+1270 VPEN
-1275 IQAEMTTEKT
+1275 ILNNEMTASNYNKN
-1285 KESGTEVGRGV
+1285 GQDVGAGS
-1296 AQGIDSSQEAVQQS
+1296 AKGIKDSQGAVQKA
-1310 AKAVADTPN
+1310 AKEIALVPG
-1319 NELSSHMNQGNY
+1319 NEISTHMNQQ
-1331 AEYGQAVGEGLATGI
+1331 EYQKHGEKVGKGTSQGIADTALQAVSEINKMTEEMVRASNEGSKKMQEVFEKLTKEIDKTLQSLPKIAT
-1346 AATSP
+1346 AAMRESNQ
-1351 VVVAEV
+1351 AYREG
-1357 NKLVDQ
+1357 
-1363 MVKQTDIGIK
+1363 MRGATDI
-1373 NMTVSFNQVV
+1373 
-1383 PNVANA
+1383 
-1389 LSALPMVASNSMNS
+1389 
-1403 MNMSFQSGS
+1403 
-1412 QVQLATVKALNSNLI
+1412 I
-1427 RTFTNTPSEFQS
+1427 REGAQQ
-1439 IGRDIMSRLNS
+1439 M
-1450 GMMAESSRVVATSR
+1450 
-1464 NISNRIV
+1464 
-1471 QSFNQ
+1471 
-1476 LPNQMQTAGRNAI
+1476 PNQMNHLPDQFYRIGQNSMIGLNNGLIAGQAQV
-1489 SSLNSGMNSSANQPV
+1489 L
-1504 STASRTSSAVV
+1504 STA
-1515 SAFSGL
+1515 
-1521 PNQLNGV
+1521 
-1528 GRDAMAGL
+1528 
-1536 NAGLN
+1536 
-1541 AGTASVLA
+1541 AS
-1549 TANRI
+1549 I
-1554 ANQVANT
+1554 ANQVAQT
-1561 MKQALDIN
+1561 MQRALDIN
-1569 SPSRVMAS
+1569 SPSKVM
-1577 EVGRW
+1577 EMDVGRW
-1582 IPEGVAVG
+1582 IPAGIGEGIERFKHLALDAIEDLGAQLVLPNIQAE
-1590 IDKYADVAYQSI
+1590 SI
-1602 DNLSNGILR
+1602 AIAGNAGFSVSLPAGRSES
-1611 ITTPEIALGASSM
+1611 ITTNQTIHNTPHIDIHFDEI
-1624 GMEARG
+1624 
-1630 TQIINQSYSTQS
+1630 TIND
-1642 PYTSKIAQALTD
+1642 KLDIAELSEL
-1654 LANKEQIVM
+1654 LAEHTADEM
-1663 IEDTNGL
+1663 RRRLE
-1670 TKIIGKTMARG
+1670 
-1681 GF
+1681 